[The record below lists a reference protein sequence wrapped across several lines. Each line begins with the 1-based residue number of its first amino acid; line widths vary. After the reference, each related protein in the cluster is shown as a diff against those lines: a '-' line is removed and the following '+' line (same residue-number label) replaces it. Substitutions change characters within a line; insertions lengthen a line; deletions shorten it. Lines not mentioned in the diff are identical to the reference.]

1 MAQVPKFE
9 TGGKSPSNIEEYN
22 KKKQEL
28 QDLYN
33 KKEQET
39 KTITINGKKY
49 DIKEAKEKLQNWV
62 SSDDSRSLKNSY
74 RRRGSGVD
82 ASYNRF
88 LDALNKGDIQEINS
102 TPSGFDIKYNNSE
115 GFNLGDKYSSDYLAK
130 AIDNNFLNLTEYSNT
145 LQEPDK
151 IDVSWNPRELINSV
165 WGGKI
170 NQEVYNRKTTSER
183 IDDVIRALESN
194 RGRFYEYLSSEDKTP
209 FKGYENLPFKSIQ
222 EYDQFIEDL
231 SQGRDGNPNSEFD
244 WEEQKNNQRFGD
256 YIWKYIFGSSDR
268 GTSTT
273 QESSKSPD
281 EIKKEEDEIRKV
293 NNLPENAPLKYNF
306 NGKNIVVTKEGLRE
320 IDPSGNLIGLRGHFP
335 FESNPATYMLK
346 SGWYDTDYIPYE
358 KIKDY
363 VGSNVKYLNDI
374 YNPEVYSWRKNAENI
389 KYKKDWDKEQ
399 SYNAYYKLAKLLNL
413 PEGEEYGIDYFNP
426 YIGDNQAVE
435 DYEFIGINNPQN
447 VESYL
452 SSGRPYKSTGI
463 YAINKKTGDIIP
475 GEFKYNQGY
484 LQFSPTSNYPGISSI
499 NLNKLNVNPVEGRD
513 LTLGSKFLADLYSKY
528 GLYDNEIKPFLGLKY
543 APMSNYAGTGY
554 IPSGV
559 GMYQEGGIL
568 RNSISSDLQDKQSA
582 SMSDVF
588 SGESLS
594 AADKADL
601 TALALDVAGLAST
614 AAFGVGNAV
623 GAATG
628 LGSTIS
634 TAIADYKR
642 DDDWSWSDTGNLIL
656 NLGMDAATLI
666 PGLGTV
672 AKGAKV
678 TKAIK
683 TAAPILRKA
692 FTALGLGTSLTALGK
707 VMSGEELTINDWRLL
722 ANGLNAVTGIGRNV
736 AGKKLYTQKAGAGE
750 LSKPLE
756 VNVNGK
762 TKEISFKNNE
772 VEGFNKMS
780 TEDKLTTVKTKLK
793 SQYTDLTDE
802 DLSNIKI
809 PKGKWYNP
817 FTRGVGKVKETKVA
831 GRELTPETLDKIKNN
846 KLSSFQKGLVA
857 EQAYYRRGNIQKQL
871 EDNNIYL
878 GQISGAPTVVYHGPL
893 TEKVPG
899 KLTNV
904 RAPRSEILEEK
915 EKLIH
920 RVVNPT
926 KGANDAT
933 LNSTLLESMQSTP
946 FGTTR
951 SLVEPSGK
959 ATRVTK
965 SDIRKADAKKFR
977 ESDEGKAIIAANKQK
992 LEDVRRRK
1000 QLAYLKGQETKRR
1013 NELGYKEENK
1023 NLSKIVTNSG
1033 GKINNQNNKKISEL
1047 LRISELRRKRDIEE
1061 AKRLNELGYRKEAE
1075 HLSKIVSGINKP
1087 IDNINKKKLTNLKIR
1102 NTYARLRDQYE
1113 FGSDKWIE
1121 YQNMIALL
1129 PRYKNGGNLDYYSV
1143 RNKLLK
1149 ERDKYELGSKEWIE
1163 ANKKVKEFKN
1173 GGVIKYQDGGVTP
1186 TNILEEVVVT
1196 RKSPSRIR
1204 RIDSEVLNNNT
1215 FDFNLK
1221 PMNKP
1226 SLNTPITK
1234 SSTGSNIESQNY
1246 LPTKSSLGS
1255 IPLTTI
1261 SSLASAI
1268 QKTAANNKIY
1278 KTLKKDL
1285 RPSLINLPTDL
1296 NYSIQGNE
1304 GVRQAYYKQ
1313 AANLEGL
1320 TRTPLTS
1327 DADRQLAY
1335 NLEVAKNAAEARLQG
1350 DLANEQ
1356 AIQQS
1361 REKAFQVNANNLIRR
1376 EEAANRNR
1384 LATTEYLNTLA
1395 NLKAQKI
1402 GQNANIWDTF
1412 LHDVTEQTKQYINTN
1427 NARKVN
1433 EQLLDSQYKNARLS
1447 TEDSITAS
1455 DLQRRLD
1462 ALYQKEEYK
1471 KDPTKLFLDPEYKNI
1486 INAQK
1491 ELQLKGLKRSIDL
1504 QKLGLSGQYPK
1515 VFRFGGIIKK

>member
-39 KTITINGKKY
+39 KTIIINGRKY
-49 DIKEAKEKLQNWV
+49 DIKEAKDKLQNWV
-62 SSDDSRSLKNSY
+62 SSEDSRSLKNSY
-74 RRRGSGVD
+74 KRRGSGVD

-88 LDALNKGDIQEINS
+88 LNALSEGKIQEINS
-102 TPSGFDIKYNNSE
+102 TPSGFDVKYTNSE

-231 SQGRDGNPNSEFD
+231 SQGRNGDPNSEFD

-256 YIWKYIFGSSDR
+256 YIWKYIFGDSNQQNSSTQ
-268 GTSTT
+268 GST
-273 QESSKSPD
+273 KS
-281 EIKKEEDEIRKV
+281 EEQIKKEEDEIRKT
-293 NNLPENAPLKYNF
+293 NNLPENAPLSYNF

-320 IDPSGNLIGLRGHFP
+320 KDSSGNLVGLRGYFP

-452 SSGRPYKSTGI
+452 NTGRPYKSKSI

-528 GLYDNEIKPFLGLKY
+528 FNINSQYLGANEAKGETT
-543 APMSNYAGTGY
+543 AGG
-554 IPSGV
+554 IPIR
-559 GMYQEGGIL
+559 YQEGGIL

-666 PGLGTV
+666 PGLGTM

-722 ANGLNAVTGIGRNV
+722 ANGLNAVTGISRNI

-762 TKEISFKNNE
+762 TKEVLFKNNE

-809 PKGKWYNP
+809 LKGKWYNP

-878 GQISGAPTVVYHGPL
+878 GQISGTPTVVYHGKL
-893 TEKVPG
+893 TEKAPG
-899 KLTNV
+899 KINL
-904 RAPRSEILEEK
+904 RAPRSEILEQK
-915 EKLIH
+915 EQLIH
-920 RVVNPT
+920 NVVNPT
-926 KGANDAT
+926 KGPTDAE
-933 LNSTLLESMQSTP
+933 LNSSILEQMQFTP

-951 SLVEPSGK
+951 RLAEPSGR
-959 ATRVTK
+959 ASRMTK
-965 SDIRKADAKKFR
+965 SDVKKARDKIYIY
-977 ESDEGKAIIAANKQK
+977 SNEGKAEIAKNKQK
-992 LEDVRRRK
+992 LEEAKKRR

-1023 NLSKIVTNSG
+1023 NLSRIVTTPNESVS
-1033 GKINNQNNKKISEL
+1033 NQNDERILNL
-1047 LRISELRRKRDIEE
+1047 LIKAEEDAALRKRINAQEYQ
-1061 AKRLNELGYRKEAE
+1061 AA
-1075 HLSKIVSGINKP
+1075 SKHFS
-1087 IDNINKKKLTNLKIR
+1087 KKKTISKKKSKDIGD
-1102 NTYARLRDQYE
+1102 RLPKKHKD
-1113 FGSDKWIE
+1113 
-1121 YQNMIALL
+1121 
-1129 PRYKNGGNLDYYSV
+1129 GGTLDYFFI

-1204 RIDSEVLNNNT
+1204 RIDSGVLNNNT

-1234 SSTGSNIESQNY
+1234 SLTGSNIESQNY

-1361 REKAFQVNANNLIRR
+1361 REKAFQVNANNLMRR

-1402 GQNANIWDTF
+1402 GQNTNIWDTF

>member
-39 KTITINGKKY
+39 KTIIINGRKY
-49 DIKEAKEKLQNWV
+49 DIKEAKDKLQNWV
-62 SSDDSRSLKNSY
+62 SSEDSRSLKNSY
-74 RRRGSGVD
+74 KRRGSGVD

-88 LDALNKGDIQEINS
+88 LNALSEGKIQEINS
-102 TPSGFDIKYNNSE
+102 IPSGFDVKYTNSE

-363 VGSNVKYLNDI
+363 VSSNVKYLNDI

-426 YIGDNQAVE
+426 YIGDNQAAE
-435 DYEFIGINNPQN
+435 DYEFVGINNPQN

-452 SSGRPYKSTGI
+452 NTGRPYKSKSI

-499 NLNKLNVNPVEGRD
+499 NLNKLNINPVEGRD
-513 LTLGSKFLADLYSKY
+513 LTLGSKFLANLYSKY
-528 GLYDNEIKPFLGLKY
+528 FNINSQYLGANEAKGETT
-543 APMSNYAGTGY
+543 AGG
-554 IPSGV
+554 IPIR
-559 GMYQEGGIL
+559 YQEGGIL

-666 PGLGTV
+666 PGLGTL

-762 TKEISFKNNE
+762 TKEVLFKNNE

-780 TEDKLTTVKTKLK
+780 TEDKLTTVRTKLE
-793 SQYTDLTDE
+793 SQYKDLTDE

-878 GQISGAPTVVYHGPL
+878 GQTLGAPTVVYHGKL
-893 TEKVPG
+893 TEKAPG
-899 KLTNV
+899 KINL
-904 RAPRSEILEEK
+904 RAPRSEILEQK
-915 EKLIH
+915 EQLIH
-920 RVVNPT
+920 NVVNPT
-926 KGANDAT
+926 KGPTDAE
-933 LNSTLLESMQSTP
+933 LNSSILEQMQFTP

-951 SLVEPSGK
+951 PLTEPSGK
-959 ATRVTK
+959 ASRMTK
-965 SDIRKADAKKFR
+965 SDVRKTQAKLWR
-977 ESDEGKAIIAANKQK
+977 ESEEGKATLAKNKQK
-992 LEDVRRRK
+992 LENEKRRK

-1186 TNILEEVVVT
+1186 TNISEDVVVT

-1204 RIDSEVLNNNT
+1204 RIDSGVLNNNT

-1376 EEAANRNR
+1376 EEAANKNR

-1433 EQLLDSQYKNARLS
+1433 EQLLDSQYKNARLF

-1471 KDPTKLFLDPEYKNI
+1471 KDLTKLFLDPEYKNI

-1491 ELQLKGLKRSIDL
+1491 ELQLKGLKRSINL
-1504 QKLGLSGQYPK
+1504 QQLGLSRQYPK
-1515 VFRFGGIIKK
+1515 IFRFGGIIKK

>member
-39 KTITINGKKY
+39 KTIIINGRKY
-49 DIKEAKEKLQNWV
+49 DIKEAKDKLQNWV
-62 SSDDSRSLKNSY
+62 SSEDSRSLKNSY
-74 RRRGSGVD
+74 KRRGSGVD

-88 LDALNKGDIQEINS
+88 LNALSEGKIQEINS
-102 TPSGFDIKYNNSE
+102 TPSGFDVKYTNSE

-363 VGSNVKYLNDI
+363 VSSNVKYLNDI

-426 YIGDNQAVE
+426 YIGDNQAAE
-435 DYEFIGINNPQN
+435 DYEFVGINNPQN

-452 SSGRPYKSTGI
+452 NTGRPYKSKSI

-513 LTLGSKFLADLYSKY
+513 LTLGSKFLANLYSKY
-528 GLYDNEIKPFLGLKY
+528 FNINSQYLGANEAKGETT
-543 APMSNYAGTGY
+543 AGG
-554 IPSGV
+554 IPIR
-559 GMYQEGGIL
+559 YQEGGIL

-582 SMSDVF
+582 FMSDVF

-614 AAFGVGNAV
+614 AALGVGNAV

-666 PGLGTV
+666 PGLGTI

-722 ANGLNAVTGIGRNV
+722 ANGLNAVTGISRNI

-762 TKEISFKNNE
+762 TKEVLFKNNE

-878 GQISGAPTVVYHGPL
+878 GQISGAPTVVYHGKL
-893 TEKVPG
+893 TEKAPG
-899 KLTNV
+899 KINL
-904 RAPRSEILEEK
+904 RAPRSEILEQK
-915 EKLIH
+915 EQLIH
-920 RVVNPT
+920 NVVNPT
-926 KGANDAT
+926 KGPTDSE
-933 LNSTLLESMQSTP
+933 LNSSILEQMQFTP

-951 SLVEPSGK
+951 PLTEPSGR
-959 ATRVTK
+959 ASRMTK
-965 SDIRKADAKKFR
+965 SDVKKARDKIYIY
-977 ESDEGKAIIAANKQK
+977 SNEGKAEIAKNKQK
-992 LEDVRRRK
+992 LEEAKKRR

-1023 NLSKIVTNSG
+1023 NLSRIVTTPNESVS
-1033 GKINNQNNKKISEL
+1033 NQNDERILNL
-1047 LRISELRRKRDIEE
+1047 LIKAEEDAALRKRINAQEYQ
-1061 AKRLNELGYRKEAE
+1061 AA
-1075 HLSKIVSGINKP
+1075 SKHSS
-1087 IDNINKKKLTNLKIR
+1087 KKKTVSKKKSKDIGD
-1102 NTYARLRDQYE
+1102 RLPKKHKD
-1113 FGSDKWIE
+1113 
-1121 YQNMIALL
+1121 
-1129 PRYKNGGNLDYYSV
+1129 GGTLDYFFI

-1196 RKSPSRIR
+1196 GKSPSRIR

-1221 PMNKP
+1221 SMNTP

-1361 REKAFQVNANNLIRR
+1361 REKAFQVNANNLMRR

-1384 LATTEYLNTLA
+1384 LAITEYLNTLA

-1427 NARKVN
+1427 NARKVH
-1433 EQLLDSQYKNARLS
+1433 EKLLDSQYKNARLS

>member
-22 KKKQEL
+22 KRKQEL

-88 LDALNKGDIQEINS
+88 LDALSKGDIQEINS

-145 LQEPDK
+145 LQEPNK

-170 NQEVYNRKTTSER
+170 NQEVYNRKNTSER
-183 IDDVIRALESN
+183 IDDVIRALENN

-231 SQGRDGNPNSEFD
+231 SQGRNGDPNSEFD

-256 YIWKYIFGSSDR
+256 YIWKYIFGDSNQQNSSTQ
-268 GTSTT
+268 GST
-273 QESSKSPD
+273 KS
-281 EIKKEEDEIRKV
+281 EEQIKKEEDEIRKT
-293 NNLPENAPLKYNF
+293 NNLPEGAPLSYNF

-320 IDPSGNLIGLRGHFP
+320 IDSSGNLVGLRGYFP

-452 SSGRPYKSTGI
+452 NTGRPYKSKSI

-528 GLYDNEIKPFLGLKY
+528 FNINSQYLGANEAKGETT
-543 APMSNYAGTGY
+543 AGG
-554 IPSGV
+554 IPIR
-559 GMYQEGGIL
+559 YQEGGIL

-817 FTRGVGKVKETKVA
+817 FTRRVGKVKETKVA

-878 GQISGAPTVVYHGPL
+878 GQTLGAPTVVYHGKL
-893 TEKVPG
+893 TEKAPG
-899 KLTNV
+899 KINL
-904 RAPRSEILEEK
+904 RAPRSEILEQK
-915 EKLIH
+915 EQLIH
-920 RVVNPT
+920 NVVNPT
-926 KGANDAT
+926 KGPTDAE
-933 LNSTLLESMQSTP
+933 LNSSILEQMQFTP

-951 SLVEPSGK
+951 PLTEPSGK
-959 ATRVTK
+959 ASRVTK
-965 SDIRKADAKKFR
+965 SDVRKTQAKLWR
-977 ESDEGKAIIAANKQK
+977 ESEEGKATLAKNKQK
-992 LEDVRRRK
+992 LENEKRRR

-1023 NLSKIVTNSG
+1023 NLSRIVTTPNESVS
-1033 GKINNQNNKKISEL
+1033 NQNDERILNL
-1047 LRISELRRKRDIEE
+1047 LSKAEEDAVLRKRINAQEYQ
-1061 AKRLNELGYRKEAE
+1061 AA
-1075 HLSKIVSGINKP
+1075 SKHSS
-1087 IDNINKKKLTNLKIR
+1087 KKKTVSKKKSKDVGD
-1102 NTYARLRDQYE
+1102 RLPKKHKD
-1113 FGSDKWIE
+1113 
-1121 YQNMIALL
+1121 
-1129 PRYKNGGNLDYYSV
+1129 GGTLDYFFI

-1163 ANKKVKEFKN
+1163 ANKNVKEFKN

-1215 FDFNLK
+1215 LDFNLK
-1221 PMNKP
+1221 PMNTS

-1515 VFRFGGIIKK
+1515 IFRFGGIIKK

>member
-74 RRRGSGVD
+74 RRRGFGVD

-88 LDALNKGDIQEINS
+88 LDALSKGDIQEINS

-145 LQEPDK
+145 LQEPNK

-170 NQEVYNRKTTSER
+170 NQEVYNRKNTSER
-183 IDDVIRALESN
+183 IDDVIRALENN

-231 SQGRDGNPNSEFD
+231 SQGRNGDPNSEFD

-256 YIWKYIFGSSDR
+256 YIWKYIFGDSNQQNSSTQ
-268 GTSTT
+268 GST
-273 QESSKSPD
+273 KS
-281 EIKKEEDEIRKV
+281 EEQIKKEEDEIRKT
-293 NNLPENAPLKYNF
+293 NNLPEGAPLSYNF

-320 IDPSGNLIGLRGHFP
+320 IDSSGNLVGLRGYFP

-452 SSGRPYKSTGI
+452 NTGRPYKSKSI

-513 LTLGSKFLADLYSKY
+513 LTLGSKFLANLYSKY
-528 GLYDNEIKPFLGLKY
+528 FNINSQYLGANEAKGETT
-543 APMSNYAGTGY
+543 AGG
-554 IPSGV
+554 ISIR
-559 GMYQEGGIL
+559 YQEGGIL

-666 PGLGTV
+666 PGLGTI

-878 GQISGAPTVVYHGPL
+878 GQTLGAPTVVYRGKL
-893 TEKVPG
+893 TEK
-899 KLTNV
+899 
-904 RAPRSEILEEK
+904 APRSEILEQK
-915 EKLIH
+915 EQLIH
-920 RVVNPT
+920 NIVNPT
-926 KGANDAT
+926 KGPTDAES
-933 LNSTLLESMQSTP
+933 NSSTP

-951 SLVEPSGK
+951 PSTEPSGK
-959 ATRVTK
+959 ASRMTK
-965 SDIRKADAKKFR
+965 SDVRKTQAKLWR
-977 ESDEGKAIIAANKQK
+977 ESEEGKATLAKNKQK
-992 LEDVRRRK
+992 LENEKRRR

-1023 NLSKIVTNSG
+1023 NLSRIVTTPNESVS
-1033 GKINNQNNKKISEL
+1033 NQNDERILNL
-1047 LRISELRRKRDIEE
+1047 LIKAEEDAVLRKRINAQEYQ
-1061 AKRLNELGYRKEAE
+1061 AA
-1075 HLSKIVSGINKP
+1075 SKHSS
-1087 IDNINKKKLTNLKIR
+1087 KKKTVSKKKSKDVGD
-1102 NTYARLRDQYE
+1102 RLPKKHKD
-1113 FGSDKWIE
+1113 
-1121 YQNMIALL
+1121 
-1129 PRYKNGGNLDYYSV
+1129 GGTLDYFFI

-1163 ANKKVKEFKN
+1163 ANKNVKEFKN

-1278 KTLKKDL
+1278 KILKKDL

>member
-39 KTITINGKKY
+39 KTIIINGRKY
-49 DIKEAKEKLQNWV
+49 DIKEAKDKLQNWV
-62 SSDDSRSLKNSY
+62 SSEDSRSLKNSY
-74 RRRGSGVD
+74 KRRGSGVD

-88 LDALNKGDIQEINS
+88 LNALSEGKIQEINS
-102 TPSGFDIKYNNSE
+102 TPSGFDVKYTNSE

-363 VGSNVKYLNDI
+363 VSSNVKYLNDI

-426 YIGDNQAVE
+426 YIGDNQAAE
-435 DYEFIGINNPQN
+435 DYEFVGINNPQN

-452 SSGRPYKSTGI
+452 NTGRPYKSKSI

-513 LTLGSKFLADLYSKY
+513 LTLGSKFLANLYSKY
-528 GLYDNEIKPFLGLKY
+528 FNINSQYLGANEAKGETT
-543 APMSNYAGTGY
+543 AGG
-554 IPSGV
+554 IPIR
-559 GMYQEGGIL
+559 YQEGGIL

-582 SMSDVF
+582 FMSDVF

-666 PGLGTV
+666 PGLGTM

-722 ANGLNAVTGIGRNV
+722 ANGLNAVTGIGRNI

-762 TKEISFKNNE
+762 TKEVLFKNNE

-831 GRELTPETLDKIKNN
+831 GRELTSETLDKIKNN

-878 GQISGAPTVVYHGPL
+878 GQISGTPTVVYHGKL
-893 TEKVPG
+893 TEKAPG
-899 KLTNV
+899 KINL
-904 RAPRSEILEEK
+904 RAPRSEILEQK
-915 EKLIH
+915 EQLIH
-920 RVVNPT
+920 NVVNPT
-926 KGANDAT
+926 KGPTDAE
-933 LNSTLLESMQSTP
+933 LNSSILEQMQFTP

-951 SLVEPSGK
+951 RLAEPSGR
-959 ATRVTK
+959 ASRMTK
-965 SDIRKADAKKFR
+965 SDVKKARDKIYIY
-977 ESDEGKAIIAANKQK
+977 SNEGKAEIAKNKQK
-992 LEDVRRRK
+992 LEEAKKRR

-1023 NLSKIVTNSG
+1023 NLSRIVTTPNES
-1033 GKINNQNNKKISEL
+1033 ISNQNDERILNL
-1047 LRISELRRKRDIEE
+1047 LIKAEEDAALRKRINAQEYQ
-1061 AKRLNELGYRKEAE
+1061 AA
-1075 HLSKIVSGINKP
+1075 SKHFS
-1087 IDNINKKKLTNLKIR
+1087 KKKTISKKKSKDVGD
-1102 NTYARLRDQYE
+1102 RLPKKHKD
-1113 FGSDKWIE
+1113 
-1121 YQNMIALL
+1121 
-1129 PRYKNGGNLDYYSV
+1129 GGTLDYFFI

-1221 PMNKP
+1221 STNTP

-1234 SSTGSNIESQNY
+1234 SSTGSNVESQNY

-1361 REKAFQVNANNLIRR
+1361 REKAFQVNANNLMRR

-1384 LATTEYLNTLA
+1384 LAITEYLNTLA

-1427 NARKVN
+1427 NARKVH
-1433 EQLLDSQYKNARLS
+1433 EKLLDSQYKNARLS

>member
-9 TGGKSPSNIEEYN
+9 TGGKSPSNIKEYN

-102 TPSGFDIKYNNSE
+102 TPNGFDIKYNNSE

-256 YIWKYIFGSSDR
+256 YIWKYIFGSSDQ

-363 VGSNVKYLNDI
+363 VGSNIKYLNDI
-374 YNPEVYSWRKNAENI
+374 YNPKVYSWRKNAENI

-426 YIGDNQAVE
+426 YIGDNQAAE
-435 DYEFIGINNPQN
+435 DYEFVGINNPQN

-452 SSGRPYKSTGI
+452 NTGRPYKSKSI

-499 NLNKLNVNPVEGRD
+499 NLNKLNINPVKGRD

-528 GLYDNEIKPFLGLKY
+528 FNINSRYLGANEAKGETTAGGLSIR
-543 APMSNYAGTGY
+543 
-554 IPSGV
+554 
-559 GMYQEGGIL
+559 YQEGGVL

-614 AAFGVGNAV
+614 AALGVGNVV

-642 DDDWSWSDTGNLIL
+642 DNDWSWSDTGNLIL

-666 PGLGTV
+666 PGLGTI

-678 TKAIK
+678 IEAIK
-683 TAAPILRKA
+683 AVAPILRKA
-692 FTALGLGTSLTALGK
+692 FTVMGLGSSAAALGK
-707 VMSGEELTINDWRLL
+707 AVSGKELTINDWRLL

-736 AGKKLYTQKAGAGE
+736 AGKKLYTQKAGAEE
-750 LSKPLE
+750 LSKPLK
-756 VNVNGK
+756 VTVNGK
-762 TKEISFKNNE
+762 TENVLFKNNE
-772 VEGFNKMS
+772 VEGFNTMS
-780 TEDKLTTVKTKLK
+780 AEDKITAVRTKLK
-793 SQYTDLTDE
+793 EQNKNLTDE
-802 DLSNIKI
+802 DLKDIKL
-809 PKGKWYNP
+809 PTGKWYNP
-817 FTRGVGKVKETKVA
+817 LTRGRGKVKETKVT

-846 KLSSFQKGLVA
+846 KLSAFQKGLVA

-871 EDNNIYL
+871 ENNNIYL

-933 LNSTLLESMQSTP
+933 LNSTLLESMQSIP

-951 SLVEPSGK
+951 PLVEPSGK

-992 LEDVRRRK
+992 LEDARRRK
-1000 QLAYLKGQETKRR
+1000 QLAYLKGQEIKRR

-1033 GKINNQNNKKISEL
+1033 RKINNQNNKKISEL

-1186 TNILEEVVVT
+1186 TNILEDVVVT

-1204 RIDSEVLNNNT
+1204 RIDSGVLNNNT

-1515 VFRFGGIIKK
+1515 IFRFGGIIKK

>member
-145 LQEPDK
+145 LQEPNK

-170 NQEVYNRKTTSER
+170 NQEVYNRKNTSER
-183 IDDVIRALESN
+183 IDDVIRALENN

-231 SQGRDGNPNSEFD
+231 SQGRNGDPNSEFD

-256 YIWKYIFGSSDR
+256 YIWKYIFGDSNQQNSSTQ
-268 GTSTT
+268 GST
-273 QESSKSPD
+273 KS
-281 EIKKEEDEIRKV
+281 EEQIKKEEDEIRKT
-293 NNLPENAPLKYNF
+293 NNLPEGAPLSYNF

-320 IDPSGNLIGLRGHFP
+320 IDSSGNLVGLRGYFP

-666 PGLGTV
+666 PGLGTM

-878 GQISGAPTVVYHGPL
+878 GQTLGAPTVVYHGKL
-893 TEKVPG
+893 TEKAPG
-899 KLTNV
+899 KINL
-904 RAPRSEILEEK
+904 RAPRSEILEQK
-915 EKLIH
+915 EQLIH
-920 RVVNPT
+920 NVVNPT
-926 KGANDAT
+926 KGPTDAE
-933 LNSTLLESMQSTP
+933 LNSSILEQMQFTP
-946 FGTTR
+946 LGTTR
-951 SLVEPSGK
+951 PLTEPSGK
-959 ATRVTK
+959 ASRVTK
-965 SDIRKADAKKFR
+965 SDVRKTQAKLWR
-977 ESDEGKAIIAANKQK
+977 ESEEGKATLAKNKQK
-992 LEDVRRRK
+992 LENEKRRK

-1023 NLSKIVTNSG
+1023 NLSRIVTTPNESVS
-1033 GKINNQNNKKISEL
+1033 NQNDERILNL
-1047 LRISELRRKRDIEE
+1047 LIKAEEDAVLRKRINAQEYQ
-1061 AKRLNELGYRKEAE
+1061 AA
-1075 HLSKIVSGINKP
+1075 SKHSS
-1087 IDNINKKKLTNLKIR
+1087 KKKTVSKKKSKDVGD
-1102 NTYARLRDQYE
+1102 RLPKKHKD
-1113 FGSDKWIE
+1113 
-1121 YQNMIALL
+1121 
-1129 PRYKNGGNLDYYSV
+1129 GGTLDYFFI

-1163 ANKKVKEFKN
+1163 ANKNVKEFKN

-1226 SLNTPITK
+1226 SLNTSITK

>member
-363 VGSNVKYLNDI
+363 VSSNVKYLNDI

-413 PEGEEYGIDYFNP
+413 PEGEEYGIDYFNS
-426 YIGDNQAVE
+426 YIGDNQAAE
-435 DYEFIGINNPQN
+435 DYEFVGINNPQN

-452 SSGRPYKSTGI
+452 NTGRPYKSKSI

-499 NLNKLNVNPVEGRD
+499 NLNKLNINPVEGRD
-513 LTLGSKFLADLYSKY
+513 LTLGSKFLTDLYSKY
-528 GLYDNEIKPFLGLKY
+528 FNINSQYLGANEAKGETT
-543 APMSNYAGTGY
+543 AGD
-554 IPSGV
+554 IPIR
-559 GMYQEGGIL
+559 YQEGGIL

-666 PGLGTV
+666 PGLGTM

-817 FTRGVGKVKETKVA
+817 FTRGVGKVKKTKVA

-871 EDNNIYL
+871 KDNNIYL
-878 GQISGAPTVVYHGPL
+878 GQTLGAPTVVYHGKL
-893 TEKVPG
+893 TEKAPG
-899 KLTNV
+899 KINL
-904 RAPRSEILEEK
+904 RAPRSEILEQK
-915 EKLIH
+915 EQLIH
-920 RVVNPT
+920 NVVNPT
-926 KGANDAT
+926 KGPTDAE
-933 LNSTLLESMQSTP
+933 LNSSILEQMQFTP

-951 SLVEPSGK
+951 PLTEPSGK
-959 ATRVTK
+959 ASRVTK
-965 SDIRKADAKKFR
+965 SDVRKTQAKLWR
-977 ESDEGKAIIAANKQK
+977 ESEEGKATLAKNKQK
-992 LEDVRRRK
+992 LENEKRRR
-1000 QLAYLKGQETKRR
+1000 QSAYLKGQETKRR

-1023 NLSKIVTNSG
+1023 NLSRIVTTPNESVS
-1033 GKINNQNNKKISEL
+1033 NQNDERILNL
-1047 LRISELRRKRDIEE
+1047 LIKAEEDAVLRKRINAQEYQ
-1061 AKRLNELGYRKEAE
+1061 AA
-1075 HLSKIVSGINKP
+1075 SKHSS
-1087 IDNINKKKLTNLKIR
+1087 KKKTVSKKKSKDVGD
-1102 NTYARLRDQYE
+1102 RLPKKHKD
-1113 FGSDKWIE
+1113 
-1121 YQNMIALL
+1121 
-1129 PRYKNGGNLDYYSV
+1129 GGTLDYFFI

-1163 ANKKVKEFKN
+1163 ANKNVKEFKN

>member
-62 SSDDSRSLKNSY
+62 SSDDSRNLKNSY

-88 LDALNKGDIQEINS
+88 LDALSKGDIQEINS

-145 LQEPDK
+145 LQEPNK

-170 NQEVYNRKTTSER
+170 NQEVYNRKNTSER
-183 IDDVIRALESN
+183 IDDVIRALENN

-231 SQGRDGNPNSEFD
+231 SQGRNGDPNSEFD

-256 YIWKYIFGSSDR
+256 YIWKYIFGDSNQQNSSTQ
-268 GTSTT
+268 GST
-273 QESSKSPD
+273 KS
-281 EIKKEEDEIRKV
+281 EEQIKKEEDEIRKT
-293 NNLPENAPLKYNF
+293 NNLPEGAPLSYNF

-320 IDPSGNLIGLRGHFP
+320 IDSSGNLVGLRGYFP

-358 KIKDY
+358 KIKNY

-452 SSGRPYKSTGI
+452 NTGRPYKSKSI

-499 NLNKLNVNPVEGRD
+499 NLNKLNINPVEGRD

-528 GLYDNEIKPFLGLKY
+528 FNINSQYLGANEAKGETT
-543 APMSNYAGTGY
+543 AGG
-554 IPSGV
+554 IPIR
-559 GMYQEGGIL
+559 YQEGGIL

-666 PGLGTV
+666 PGLGTM

-762 TKEISFKNNE
+762 TKEVLFKNNE

-780 TEDKLTTVKTKLK
+780 TEDKLTTVRTKLK

-871 EDNNIYL
+871 KDNNIYL
-878 GQISGAPTVVYHGPL
+878 GQTLGAPTVVYHGKL
-893 TEKVPG
+893 TEKAPG
-899 KLTNV
+899 KINL
-904 RAPRSEILEEK
+904 RAPRSEILEQK
-915 EKLIH
+915 EQLIH
-920 RVVNPT
+920 NVVNPT
-926 KGANDAT
+926 KGPTDAE
-933 LNSTLLESMQSTP
+933 LNSSILEQMQFTP

-951 SLVEPSGK
+951 PLTEPSGK
-959 ATRVTK
+959 ASRMTK
-965 SDIRKADAKKFR
+965 SDVRKTQAKLWR
-977 ESDEGKAIIAANKQK
+977 ESEEGKATLAKNKQK
-992 LEDVRRRK
+992 LENGKRRR

-1023 NLSKIVTNSG
+1023 NLSRIVTTPNESVS
-1033 GKINNQNNKKISEL
+1033 NQNDERILNL
-1047 LRISELRRKRDIEE
+1047 LSKAEEDAVLRKRINAQEYQ
-1061 AKRLNELGYRKEAE
+1061 AA
-1075 HLSKIVSGINKP
+1075 SKHSS
-1087 IDNINKKKLTNLKIR
+1087 KKKTVSKKKSKDVGD
-1102 NTYARLRDQYE
+1102 RLPKKHKD
-1113 FGSDKWIE
+1113 
-1121 YQNMIALL
+1121 
-1129 PRYKNGGNLDYYSV
+1129 GGTLDYFFI

-1163 ANKKVKEFKN
+1163 ANKNVKEFKN

-1226 SLNTPITK
+1226 SLNTSITK

>member
-145 LQEPDK
+145 LQEPNK

-170 NQEVYNRKTTSER
+170 NQEVYNRKNTSER
-183 IDDVIRALESN
+183 IDDVIRALENN

-231 SQGRDGNPNSEFD
+231 SQGRNGDPNSEFD

-256 YIWKYIFGSSDR
+256 YIWKYIFGDSNQQNSSTQ
-268 GTSTT
+268 GST
-273 QESSKSPD
+273 KS
-281 EIKKEEDEIRKV
+281 EEQIKKEEDEIRKV
-293 NNLPENAPLKYNF
+293 NNLPENSPLSYNF

-320 IDPSGNLIGLRGHFP
+320 IDSSGNLVGLRGYFP

-426 YIGDNQAVE
+426 YIGDNQAAE
-435 DYEFIGINNPQN
+435 DYEFVGINNPQN

-452 SSGRPYKSTGI
+452 NTGRPYKSKSI

-513 LTLGSKFLADLYSKY
+513 LTLGSKFLANLYSKY
-528 GLYDNEIKPFLGLKY
+528 FNINSQYLGANEAKGETT
-543 APMSNYAGTGY
+543 AGG
-554 IPSGV
+554 IPIR
-559 GMYQEGGIL
+559 YQEGGIL

-614 AAFGVGNAV
+614 AVFGVGNAV

-666 PGLGTV
+666 PGLGTM

-878 GQISGAPTVVYHGPL
+878 GQTLGAPTVVYHGKL
-893 TEKVPG
+893 TEKAPG
-899 KLTNV
+899 KINL
-904 RAPRSEILEEK
+904 RAPRSEILEQK
-915 EKLIH
+915 EQLIH
-920 RVVNPT
+920 NVVNPT
-926 KGANDAT
+926 KGPTDAE
-933 LNSTLLESMQSTP
+933 LNSSILEQMQFTP

-951 SLVEPSGK
+951 PLTEPSGK
-959 ATRVTK
+959 ASRMTK
-965 SDIRKADAKKFR
+965 SDVRKTQAKLWR
-977 ESDEGKAIIAANKQK
+977 ESEEGKATLAKNKQK
-992 LEDVRRRK
+992 LENEKRRR

-1023 NLSKIVTNSG
+1023 NLSRIVTTPNESVS
-1033 GKINNQNNKKISEL
+1033 NQNDERILNL
-1047 LRISELRRKRDIEE
+1047 LSKAEEDAVLRKRINAQEYQ
-1061 AKRLNELGYRKEAE
+1061 AA
-1075 HLSKIVSGINKP
+1075 SKHSS
-1087 IDNINKKKLTNLKIR
+1087 KKKTVSKKKSKDVGD
-1102 NTYARLRDQYE
+1102 RLPKKHKD
-1113 FGSDKWIE
+1113 
-1121 YQNMIALL
+1121 
-1129 PRYKNGGNLDYYSV
+1129 GGTLDYFFI

-1163 ANKKVKEFKN
+1163 ANKNVKEFKN

>member
-88 LDALNKGDIQEINS
+88 LDALSKGDIQEINS

-115 GFNLGDKYSSDYLAK
+115 GFNLGDKYSSDYLAR

-145 LQEPDK
+145 LQEPNK

-170 NQEVYNRKTTSER
+170 NQEVYNRKNTSER
-183 IDDVIRALESN
+183 IDDVIRALENN

-231 SQGRDGNPNSEFD
+231 SQGRNGDPNSEFD

-256 YIWKYIFGSSDR
+256 YIWKYIFGDSNQQNSSTQ
-268 GTSTT
+268 GST
-273 QESSKSPD
+273 KS
-281 EIKKEEDEIRKV
+281 EKQIKKEEDEIRKT
-293 NNLPENAPLKYNF
+293 NNLPEGAPLSYNF

-320 IDPSGNLIGLRGHFP
+320 IDSSGNLVGLRGYFP

-452 SSGRPYKSTGI
+452 NTGRPYKSKSI

-528 GLYDNEIKPFLGLKY
+528 FNINSQYLGANEAKGETT
-543 APMSNYAGTGY
+543 AGG
-554 IPSGV
+554 IPIR
-559 GMYQEGGIL
+559 YQEGGIL

-666 PGLGTV
+666 PGLGTM

-878 GQISGAPTVVYHGPL
+878 GQTLGAPTVVYHGKL
-893 TEKVPG
+893 TEKAPG
-899 KLTNV
+899 KINL
-904 RAPRSEILEEK
+904 RAPRSEILEQK
-915 EKLIH
+915 EQLIH
-920 RVVNPT
+920 NVVNPT
-926 KGANDAT
+926 KGPTDAE
-933 LNSTLLESMQSTP
+933 LNSSILEQMQFTP

-951 SLVEPSGK
+951 PLTEPSGK
-959 ATRVTK
+959 ASRVTK
-965 SDIRKADAKKFR
+965 SDVRKTQAKLWR
-977 ESDEGKAIIAANKQK
+977 ESEEGKATLAKNKQK
-992 LEDVRRRK
+992 LENEKRRR

-1023 NLSKIVTNSG
+1023 NLSRIVTTPNESVS
-1033 GKINNQNNKKISEL
+1033 NQNDERILNL
-1047 LRISELRRKRDIEE
+1047 LIKAEEDAVLRKRINAQEYQ
-1061 AKRLNELGYRKEAE
+1061 AA
-1075 HLSKIVSGINKP
+1075 SKHSS
-1087 IDNINKKKLTNLKIR
+1087 KKKTVSKKKSKDVGD
-1102 NTYARLRDQYE
+1102 RLPKKHKD
-1113 FGSDKWIE
+1113 
-1121 YQNMIALL
+1121 
-1129 PRYKNGGNLDYYSV
+1129 GGTLDYFFI

-1163 ANKKVKEFKN
+1163 ANKNVKEFKN

-1221 PMNKP
+1221 PMNTS

>member
-74 RRRGSGVD
+74 RRRGFGVD

-88 LDALNKGDIQEINS
+88 LDALSKGDIQEINS

-145 LQEPDK
+145 LQEPNK
-151 IDVSWNPRELINSV
+151 IDVSWNPRELINFV

-170 NQEVYNRKTTSER
+170 NQEVYNRKNTSER
-183 IDDVIRALESN
+183 IDDVIRALENN

-231 SQGRDGNPNSEFD
+231 SQGRNGDPNSEFD

-256 YIWKYIFGSSDR
+256 YIWKYIFGDSNQQNSSTQ
-268 GTSTT
+268 GST
-273 QESSKSPD
+273 KS
-281 EIKKEEDEIRKV
+281 EEQIKKEEDEIRKT
-293 NNLPENAPLKYNF
+293 NNLPEGAPLSYNF

-320 IDPSGNLIGLRGHFP
+320 IDSSGNLVGLRGYFP

-363 VGSNVKYLNDI
+363 VSSNVKYLNDI

-452 SSGRPYKSTGI
+452 NTGRPYKSKSI

-513 LTLGSKFLADLYSKY
+513 LTLGSKFLANLYSKY
-528 GLYDNEIKPFLGLKY
+528 FNINSQYLGANEAKGETT
-543 APMSNYAGTGY
+543 AGG
-554 IPSGV
+554 IPIR
-559 GMYQEGGIL
+559 YQEGGIL

-666 PGLGTV
+666 PGLGTM

-878 GQISGAPTVVYHGPL
+878 GQTLGAPTVVYHGKL
-893 TEKVPG
+893 TEKAPG
-899 KLTNV
+899 KINL
-904 RAPRSEILEEK
+904 RAPRSEILEQK
-915 EKLIH
+915 EQLIH
-920 RVVNPT
+920 NVVNPT
-926 KGANDAT
+926 KGPTDAE
-933 LNSTLLESMQSTP
+933 LNSSLLEQMQFTP

-951 SLVEPSGK
+951 PLTEPSGK
-959 ATRVTK
+959 ASRMTK
-965 SDIRKADAKKFR
+965 SDVRKTQAKLWR
-977 ESDEGKAIIAANKQK
+977 ESEEGKATLAKNKQK
-992 LEDVRRRK
+992 LENEKRRR

-1023 NLSKIVTNSG
+1023 NLSRIVTTPNESVS
-1033 GKINNQNNKKISEL
+1033 NQNDERILNL
-1047 LRISELRRKRDIEE
+1047 LIKAEEDAVLRKRINAQEYQ
-1061 AKRLNELGYRKEAE
+1061 AA
-1075 HLSKIVSGINKP
+1075 SKHSS
-1087 IDNINKKKLTNLKIR
+1087 KKKTVSKKKSKDVGD
-1102 NTYARLRDQYE
+1102 RLPKKHKD
-1113 FGSDKWIE
+1113 
-1121 YQNMIALL
+1121 
-1129 PRYKNGGNLDYYSV
+1129 GGTLDYFFI

-1163 ANKKVKEFKN
+1163 ANKNVKEFKN

-1278 KTLKKDL
+1278 KILKKDL

>member
-62 SSDDSRSLKNSY
+62 SSDDSRNLKNSY
-74 RRRGSGVD
+74 RRRGFGVD

-88 LDALNKGDIQEINS
+88 LDALSKGDIQEINS

-145 LQEPDK
+145 LQEPNK

-170 NQEVYNRKTTSER
+170 NQEVYNRKNTSER
-183 IDDVIRALESN
+183 IDDVIRALENN

-231 SQGRDGNPNSEFD
+231 SQGRNGDPNSEFD

-256 YIWKYIFGSSDR
+256 YIWKYIFGDSNQQNSSTQ
-268 GTSTT
+268 GST
-273 QESSKSPD
+273 KS
-281 EIKKEEDEIRKV
+281 EEQIKKEEDEIRKV
-293 NNLPENAPLKYNF
+293 NNLPENSPLSYNF

-320 IDPSGNLIGLRGHFP
+320 IDSSGNLVGLRGYFP

-452 SSGRPYKSTGI
+452 NTGRPYKSKSI

-736 AGKKLYTQKAGAGE
+736 AGKKLYTQKASAGE

-871 EDNNIYL
+871 KDNNIYL
-878 GQISGAPTVVYHGPL
+878 GQTLGAPTVVYHGKL
-893 TEKVPG
+893 TEKAPG
-899 KLTNV
+899 KINL
-904 RAPRSEILEEK
+904 RAPRSEILEQK
-915 EKLIH
+915 EQLIH
-920 RVVNPT
+920 NVVNPT
-926 KGANDAT
+926 KGPTDAE
-933 LNSTLLESMQSTP
+933 LNSSILEQMQFTP

-951 SLVEPSGK
+951 PLTEPSGK
-959 ATRVTK
+959 ASRVTK
-965 SDIRKADAKKFR
+965 SDVRKTQAKLWR
-977 ESDEGKAIIAANKQK
+977 ESEEGKATLAKNKQK
-992 LEDVRRRK
+992 LENEKRRR
-1000 QLAYLKGQETKRR
+1000 QSAYLKGQETKRR

-1023 NLSKIVTNSG
+1023 NLSRIVTTPNESVS
-1033 GKINNQNNKKISEL
+1033 NQNDERILNL
-1047 LRISELRRKRDIEE
+1047 LIKAEEDAVLRKRINAQEYQ
-1061 AKRLNELGYRKEAE
+1061 AA
-1075 HLSKIVSGINKP
+1075 SKHSS
-1087 IDNINKKKLTNLKIR
+1087 KKKTVSKKKSKDVGD
-1102 NTYARLRDQYE
+1102 RLPKKHKD
-1113 FGSDKWIE
+1113 
-1121 YQNMIALL
+1121 
-1129 PRYKNGGNLDYYSV
+1129 GGTLDYFFI

-1163 ANKKVKEFKN
+1163 ANKNVKEFKN

-1204 RIDSEVLNNNT
+1204 RIDSEVLNNNA

-1278 KTLKKDL
+1278 KILKKDL

>member
-62 SSDDSRSLKNSY
+62 SSDDSRNLKNSY

-88 LDALNKGDIQEINS
+88 LDALSKGDIQEINS

-170 NQEVYNRKTTSER
+170 NQEVYNRKNTSER
-183 IDDVIRALESN
+183 IDDVIRALENN
-194 RGRFYEYLSSEDKTP
+194 RRRFYEYLSSEDKTP

-231 SQGRDGNPNSEFD
+231 SQGRNGDPNSEFD

-256 YIWKYIFGSSDR
+256 YIWKYIFGDSNQQNSSTQ
-268 GTSTT
+268 GST
-273 QESSKSPD
+273 KS
-281 EIKKEEDEIRKV
+281 EEQIKKEEDEIRKT
-293 NNLPENAPLKYNF
+293 NNLPENAPLSYNF

-320 IDPSGNLIGLRGHFP
+320 KDSSGNLVGLRGYFP

-363 VGSNVKYLNDI
+363 VGSNVKYLNDV

-484 LQFSPTSNYPGISSI
+484 LQFNPTSNYPGISSI

-513 LTLGSKFLADLYSKY
+513 LTLGSKFLANLYSKY
-528 GLYDNEIKPFLGLKY
+528 FNINSQYLGANEAKGETT
-543 APMSNYAGTGY
+543 AGG
-554 IPSGV
+554 IPIR
-559 GMYQEGGIL
+559 YQEGGIL

-666 PGLGTV
+666 PGLGTM

-722 ANGLNAVTGIGRNV
+722 ANGLNAVTGIGRNI

-762 TKEISFKNNE
+762 TKEVLFKNNE

-878 GQISGAPTVVYHGPL
+878 GQISGAPTVVYHGKL
-893 TEKVPG
+893 TEKAPG
-899 KLTNV
+899 KINL
-904 RAPRSEILEEK
+904 RAPRSEILEQK
-915 EKLIH
+915 EQLIH
-920 RVVNPT
+920 NVVNPT
-926 KGANDAT
+926 KGPTDAE
-933 LNSTLLESMQSTP
+933 LNSSILEQMQFTP

-951 SLVEPSGK
+951 PLTEPSEKAGRMTKSDVRKTQAKLWRESEEGK
-959 ATRVTK
+959 ATL
-965 SDIRKADAKKFR
+965 AK
-977 ESDEGKAIIAANKQK
+977 NKQK
-992 LEDVRRRK
+992 LENEKRRK

-1023 NLSKIVTNSG
+1023 NLSRIVTTPNESVS
-1033 GKINNQNNKKISEL
+1033 NQNDERILNL
-1047 LRISELRRKRDIEE
+1047 LIKAEEDAALRKRINAQEYQ
-1061 AKRLNELGYRKEAE
+1061 AA
-1075 HLSKIVSGINKP
+1075 SKHSS
-1087 IDNINKKKLTNLKIR
+1087 KKKTVSKKKSKDVGD
-1102 NTYARLRDQYE
+1102 RLPKKHKD
-1113 FGSDKWIE
+1113 
-1121 YQNMIALL
+1121 
-1129 PRYKNGGNLDYYSV
+1129 GGTLDYFFI

-1149 ERDKYELGSKEWIE
+1149 ERDKYELGSREWIE

-1186 TNILEEVVVT
+1186 TNILEKVIVT
-1196 RKSPSRIR
+1196 GKSPSRIR
-1204 RIDSEVLNNNT
+1204 RIDSRVLNNNT

-1221 PMNKP
+1221 PMNTS
-1226 SLNTPITK
+1226 SLNIPITK

-1246 LPTKSSLGS
+1246 LPTKSSLES

-1361 REKAFQVNANNLIRR
+1361 REKAFQVNANNLMRR

-1402 GQNANIWDTF
+1402 GQNTNIWDTF

>member
-22 KKKQEL
+22 KRKQEL

-145 LQEPDK
+145 LQEPNK

-170 NQEVYNRKTTSER
+170 NQEVYNRKNTSER
-183 IDDVIRALESN
+183 IDDVIRALENN

-231 SQGRDGNPNSEFD
+231 SQGRNGDPNSEFD

-256 YIWKYIFGSSDR
+256 YIWKYIFGDSNQQNSSTQ
-268 GTSTT
+268 GST
-273 QESSKSPD
+273 KS
-281 EIKKEEDEIRKV
+281 EEQIKKEEDEIRKT
-293 NNLPENAPLKYNF
+293 NNLPENSPLSYNF

-320 IDPSGNLIGLRGHFP
+320 IDSSGNLVGLRGYFP

-452 SSGRPYKSTGI
+452 NTGRPYKSKSI

-513 LTLGSKFLADLYSKY
+513 LTLGSKFLANLYSKY
-528 GLYDNEIKPFLGLKY
+528 FNINSQYLGANEAKGETT
-543 APMSNYAGTGY
+543 AGG
-554 IPSGV
+554 IPIR
-559 GMYQEGGIL
+559 YQEGGIL

-666 PGLGTV
+666 PGLGTM

-722 ANGLNAVTGIGRNV
+722 ANGLNAVTGMGRNV

-762 TKEISFKNNE
+762 TKEVLFKNNE

-780 TEDKLTTVKTKLK
+780 TEDKLTTVRTKLE
-793 SQYTDLTDE
+793 SQYKDLTDE

-878 GQISGAPTVVYHGPL
+878 GQTLGAPTVVHHGKL
-893 TEKVPG
+893 TEKAPG
-899 KLTNV
+899 KINL
-904 RAPRSEILEEK
+904 RAPRSEILEQK
-915 EKLIH
+915 EQLIH
-920 RVVNPT
+920 NVVNPT
-926 KGANDAT
+926 KGPTDAE
-933 LNSTLLESMQSTP
+933 LNSSILEQMQFTP

-951 SLVEPSGK
+951 PLTEPSGK
-959 ATRVTK
+959 ASRVTK
-965 SDIRKADAKKFR
+965 SDVRKTQAKLWR
-977 ESDEGKAIIAANKQK
+977 ESEEGKATLAKNKQK
-992 LEDVRRRK
+992 LENEKRRK

-1023 NLSKIVTNSG
+1023 NLSRIVTTPNESVS
-1033 GKINNQNNKKISEL
+1033 NQNDERILNL
-1047 LRISELRRKRDIEE
+1047 LSKAEEDAVLRKRINAQEYQ
-1061 AKRLNELGYRKEAE
+1061 AA
-1075 HLSKIVSGINKP
+1075 SKHSS
-1087 IDNINKKKLTNLKIR
+1087 KKKTVSKKKSKDVGD
-1102 NTYARLRDQYE
+1102 RLPKKHKD
-1113 FGSDKWIE
+1113 
-1121 YQNMIALL
+1121 
-1129 PRYKNGGNLDYYSV
+1129 GGTLDYFFI

-1163 ANKKVKEFKN
+1163 ANKNVKEFKN

-1226 SLNTPITK
+1226 SLNTSITK

-1278 KTLKKDL
+1278 KILKKDL

-1515 VFRFGGIIKK
+1515 IFRFGGIIKK

>member
-22 KKKQEL
+22 KRKQEL

-62 SSDDSRSLKNSY
+62 SSDDSRNLKNSY

-88 LDALNKGDIQEINS
+88 LDALSKGDIQEINS

-170 NQEVYNRKTTSER
+170 NQEVYNRKNTSER
-183 IDDVIRALESN
+183 IDDVIRALENN

-231 SQGRDGNPNSEFD
+231 SQGRNGDPNSEFY

-256 YIWKYIFGSSDR
+256 YIWKYIFGDSNQQNSSTQ
-268 GTSTT
+268 GST
-273 QESSKSPD
+273 KS
-281 EIKKEEDEIRKV
+281 EEQIKKEEEEIRKV
-293 NNLPENAPLKYNF
+293 NNLPENAPLSYNF

-320 IDPSGNLIGLRGHFP
+320 IDSSGNLVGLRGYFP

-528 GLYDNEIKPFLGLKY
+528 GLYDNEIKSFLGLKY

-614 AAFGVGNAV
+614 AALGVGNAV

-722 ANGLNAVTGIGRNV
+722 ANGLNAVTGISRNV

-762 TKEISFKNNE
+762 TKEVLFKNNE

-846 KLSSFQKGLVA
+846 KLTSFQKGLVA

-878 GQISGAPTVVYHGPL
+878 GQTLGVPTVVYHGKL
-893 TEKVPG
+893 TEKAPG
-899 KLTNV
+899 KINL
-904 RAPRSEILEEK
+904 RAPRSEILEQK
-915 EKLIH
+915 EQLIH
-920 RVVNPT
+920 NVVNPT
-926 KGANDAT
+926 KGPTDAE
-933 LNSTLLESMQSTP
+933 LNSSILEQMQFTP
-946 FGTTR
+946 FGTTHH
-951 SLVEPSGK
+951 LAEPSGR
-959 ATRVTK
+959 ASRMTK
-965 SDIRKADAKKFR
+965 SDVKKARDKIYIY
-977 ESDEGKAIIAANKQK
+977 SNEGKAEIAKNKQK
-992 LEDVRRRK
+992 LEEAKKRR

-1023 NLSKIVTNSG
+1023 NLSRIVTTPNESVS
-1033 GKINNQNNKKISEL
+1033 NQNNERILNL
-1047 LRISELRRKRDIEE
+1047 LIKAEEDAALRKRINAQEYQ
-1061 AKRLNELGYRKEAE
+1061 AA
-1075 HLSKIVSGINKP
+1075 SKHSS
-1087 IDNINKKKLTNLKIR
+1087 KKKTVSKKKSKDVGD
-1102 NTYARLRDQYE
+1102 RLPKKHKD
-1113 FGSDKWIE
+1113 
-1121 YQNMIALL
+1121 
-1129 PRYKNGGNLDYYSV
+1129 GGTLDYFFI

-1204 RIDSEVLNNNT
+1204 RIDSGVLNNNT

-1261 SSLASAI
+1261 SSLASAV

-1278 KTLKKDL
+1278 KTLRKNL

-1327 DADRQLAY
+1327 NADRQLAY

-1361 REKAFQVNANNLIRR
+1361 REKAFQVNANNLMRR

-1433 EQLLDSQYKNARLS
+1433 EKLLDSQYKNARLS

>member
-22 KKKQEL
+22 KRKQEL

-39 KTITINGKKY
+39 KTITINSKKY

-62 SSDDSRSLKNSY
+62 SSDDSRSLKDSY

-88 LDALNKGDIQEINS
+88 LDALSKGDIQEINS

-256 YIWKYIFGSSDR
+256 YIWKYIFGSSDQ

-452 SSGRPYKSTGI
+452 NTGRPYKSKSI

-484 LQFSPTSNYPGISSI
+484 LQFSPTSNYLGISSI

-528 GLYDNEIKPFLGLKY
+528 FNINSQYLGANEAKGETT
-543 APMSNYAGTGY
+543 AGG
-554 IPSGV
+554 IPIR
-559 GMYQEGGIL
+559 YQEGGIL

-780 TEDKLTTVKTKLK
+780 TEDKLTTIKTKLK

-878 GQISGAPTVVYHGPL
+878 GQISGAPTVVYHGKL
-893 TEKVPG
+893 TEKAPG
-899 KLTNV
+899 KINL
-904 RAPRSEILEEK
+904 RAPRSEILEQK
-915 EKLIH
+915 EQLIH
-920 RVVNPT
+920 NVVNPT
-926 KGANDAT
+926 KGPTDAE
-933 LNSTLLESMQSTP
+933 LNSSILEQMQFTP

-951 SLVEPSGK
+951 PLTEPSGK
-959 ATRVTK
+959 ASRMTK
-965 SDIRKADAKKFR
+965 SDVRKTQAKLWR
-977 ESDEGKAIIAANKQK
+977 ESEEGKATLAKNKQK
-992 LEDVRRRK
+992 LENEKRRR

-1023 NLSKIVTNSG
+1023 NLSRIVTTPNESVS
-1033 GKINNQNNKKISEL
+1033 NQNDERILNL
-1047 LRISELRRKRDIEE
+1047 LSKAEEDAVLRKRINAQEYQ
-1061 AKRLNELGYRKEAE
+1061 AA
-1075 HLSKIVSGINKP
+1075 SKHSF
-1087 IDNINKKKLTNLKIR
+1087 KKKTVSKKKSKDVGD
-1102 NTYARLRDQYE
+1102 RLPKKHKD
-1113 FGSDKWIE
+1113 
-1121 YQNMIALL
+1121 
-1129 PRYKNGGNLDYYSV
+1129 GGTLDYFFI

-1163 ANKKVKEFKN
+1163 ANKNVKEFKN

-1515 VFRFGGIIKK
+1515 IFRFGGIIKK

>member
-22 KKKQEL
+22 KRKQEL

-88 LDALNKGDIQEINS
+88 LDALSKGDIQEINS

-145 LQEPDK
+145 LQEPNK

-170 NQEVYNRKTTSER
+170 NQEVYNRKNTSER
-183 IDDVIRALESN
+183 IDDVIRALENN

-231 SQGRDGNPNSEFD
+231 SQGRNGDPNSEFD

-256 YIWKYIFGSSDR
+256 YIWKYIFGDSNQQNSSTQ
-268 GTSTT
+268 GST
-273 QESSKSPD
+273 KS
-281 EIKKEEDEIRKV
+281 EEQIKKEEDEIRKT
-293 NNLPENAPLKYNF
+293 NNLPEGAPLSYNF

-320 IDPSGNLIGLRGHFP
+320 KDSSGNLVGLRGYFP

-762 TKEISFKNNE
+762 IKEISFKNNE

-817 FTRGVGKVKETKVA
+817 FTRGIGKVKETKVA

-871 EDNNIYL
+871 KDNNIYL
-878 GQISGAPTVVYHGPL
+878 GQTLGAPTVVYYGKL
-893 TEKVPG
+893 TEKAPG
-899 KLTNV
+899 KINL
-904 RAPRSEILEEK
+904 RAPRSEILEQK
-915 EKLIH
+915 EQLIH
-920 RVVNPT
+920 NVVNPT
-926 KGANDAT
+926 KGPTDAE
-933 LNSTLLESMQSTP
+933 LNSSILEQMQFTP

-951 SLVEPSGK
+951 PLIEPSGK
-959 ATRVTK
+959 ASRVTK
-965 SDIRKADAKKFR
+965 SDVRKIQAKLWR
-977 ESDEGKAIIAANKQK
+977 ESEEGKATLAKNKQK
-992 LEDVRRRK
+992 LENEKRRR

-1023 NLSKIVTNSG
+1023 NLSRIVTTPNESVS
-1033 GKINNQNNKKISEL
+1033 NQNDERILNL
-1047 LRISELRRKRDIEE
+1047 LIKAEEDAVLRKRINAQEYQ
-1061 AKRLNELGYRKEAE
+1061 AA
-1075 HLSKIVSGINKP
+1075 SKHSS
-1087 IDNINKKKLTNLKIR
+1087 KKKTVSKKKSKDVGD
-1102 NTYARLRDQYE
+1102 RLPKKHKD
-1113 FGSDKWIE
+1113 
-1121 YQNMIALL
+1121 
-1129 PRYKNGGNLDYYSV
+1129 GGTLDYFFI

-1163 ANKKVKEFKN
+1163 ANKNVKEFKN

-1221 PMNKP
+1221 PMNTS

-1304 GVRQAYYKQ
+1304 GVRQTYYKQ

>member
-1 MAQVPKFE
+1 MAQIPKFE

-62 SSDDSRSLKNSY
+62 SSDDSRSLKDSY

-88 LDALNKGDIQEINS
+88 LDALSKGDIQEINS

-145 LQEPDK
+145 LQEPNK

-170 NQEVYNRKTTSER
+170 NQEVYNRKNTSER
-183 IDDVIRALESN
+183 IDDVIRALENN

-231 SQGRDGNPNSEFD
+231 SQGRNGDPNSEFD

-256 YIWKYIFGSSDR
+256 YIWKYIFGDSNQQNSSTQ
-268 GTSTT
+268 GST
-273 QESSKSPD
+273 KS
-281 EIKKEEDEIRKV
+281 EEQIKKEEDEIRKT
-293 NNLPENAPLKYNF
+293 NNLPEGAPLSYNF

-320 IDPSGNLIGLRGHFP
+320 IDSSGNLVGLRGYFP

-452 SSGRPYKSTGI
+452 NTGRPYKSKSI

-513 LTLGSKFLADLYSKY
+513 LTLGSKFLANLYSKY
-528 GLYDNEIKPFLGLKY
+528 FNINSQYLGANEAKGETT
-543 APMSNYAGTGY
+543 AGG
-554 IPSGV
+554 IPIR
-559 GMYQEGGIL
+559 YQEGGIL

-666 PGLGTV
+666 PGLGTM

-951 SLVEPSGK
+951 PLVEPSGK

-992 LEDVRRRK
+992 LEDARRRK

-1023 NLSKIVTNSG
+1023 NLSGIVTTPNESVS
-1033 GKINNQNNKKISEL
+1033 NQNDERILNL
-1047 LRISELRRKRDIEE
+1047 LIKAEEDAVLRKRINAQEYQ
-1061 AKRLNELGYRKEAE
+1061 AA
-1075 HLSKIVSGINKP
+1075 SKHSS
-1087 IDNINKKKLTNLKIR
+1087 KKKTVSKKKSKDVGD
-1102 NTYARLRDQYE
+1102 RLPKKHKD
-1113 FGSDKWIE
+1113 
-1121 YQNMIALL
+1121 
-1129 PRYKNGGNLDYYSV
+1129 GGTLDYFFI

-1163 ANKKVKEFKN
+1163 ANKNVKEFKN

>member
-39 KTITINGKKY
+39 KTIIINGRKY
-49 DIKEAKEKLQNWV
+49 DIKEAKDKLQNWV
-62 SSDDSRSLKNSY
+62 SSEDSRSLKNSY
-74 RRRGSGVD
+74 KRRGSGVD

-88 LDALNKGDIQEINS
+88 LNALSEGKIQEINS
-102 TPSGFDIKYNNSE
+102 TPSGFDVKYTNSE

-256 YIWKYIFGSSDR
+256 YIWKYIFGSSDQ

-363 VGSNVKYLNDI
+363 VSSNVKYLNDI
-374 YNPEVYSWRKNAENI
+374 YNPEVYNWRKNAENI
-389 KYKKDWDKEQ
+389 RYKKDWDKGQ

-426 YIGDNQAVE
+426 YIGDNQAAE
-435 DYEFIGINNPQN
+435 DYEFVGINNPQN

-452 SSGRPYKSTGI
+452 NIGRPYKSKSI

-499 NLNKLNVNPVEGRD
+499 NLNKLNVNPIEGRD

-528 GLYDNEIKPFLGLKY
+528 FNINSQYLGANEAKGETTAGGLSI
-543 APMSNYAGTGY
+543 S
-554 IPSGV
+554 
-559 GMYQEGGIL
+559 YQEGGVL

-614 AAFGVGNAV
+614 AALGVGNAV

-642 DDDWSWSDTGNLIL
+642 DNDWSWSDTGNLIL

-666 PGLGTV
+666 PGLGTM

-683 TAAPILRKA
+683 ATAPILRKA
-692 FTALGLGTSLTALGK
+692 FTVMGLGSSAAALGK
-707 VMSGEELTINDWRLL
+707 VVSGEELTINDWRLL

-736 AGKKLYTQKAGAGE
+736 AGKKLYTQKAGAEE
-750 LSKPLE
+750 LSKPLK
-756 VNVNGK
+756 VTVNGK
-762 TKEISFKNNE
+762 TENVLFKNNE

-780 TEDKLTTVKTKLK
+780 TEDKITAVRTKLK
-793 SQYTDLTDE
+793 EQNKNLTDE
-802 DLSNIKI
+802 DLKDIKL
-809 PKGKWYNP
+809 PTGKWYNP
-817 FTRGVGKVKETKVA
+817 LTRGRGKVKETKVT

-846 KLSSFQKGLVA
+846 KLSAFQKGLVA

-871 EDNNIYL
+871 ENNNIYL

-951 SLVEPSGK
+951 PLVEPSGK

-992 LEDVRRRK
+992 LEDARRRK
-1000 QLAYLKGQETKRR
+1000 QLAYLKGQETKRH

-1186 TNILEEVVVT
+1186 TNISEDVVVT

-1204 RIDSEVLNNNT
+1204 RIDSGVLNNNT

-1313 AANLEGL
+1313 AENLEGL

-1376 EEAANRNR
+1376 EEAANKNR

-1433 EQLLDSQYKNARLS
+1433 EQLLDSQYKNARLF
-1447 TEDSITAS
+1447 TEDFITAS

-1491 ELQLKGLKRSIDL
+1491 ELQLKGLKRSINL
-1504 QKLGLSGQYPK
+1504 QKLGLSGQYSK
-1515 VFRFGGIIKK
+1515 IFRFGGIIKK

>member
-22 KKKQEL
+22 KRKQEL

-62 SSDDSRSLKNSY
+62 SSDDSRNLKNSY

-88 LDALNKGDIQEINS
+88 LDALSKGDIQEINS

-170 NQEVYNRKTTSER
+170 NQEVYNRKNTSER
-183 IDDVIRALESN
+183 IDDVIRALENN
-194 RGRFYEYLSSEDKTP
+194 RRRFYEYLSSEDKTP

-231 SQGRDGNPNSEFD
+231 SQGRNGDPNSEFD

-256 YIWKYIFGSSDR
+256 YIWKYIFGDSNQQNSSTQ
-268 GTSTT
+268 GST
-273 QESSKSPD
+273 KS
-281 EIKKEEDEIRKV
+281 EEQIKKEEDEIRKT
-293 NNLPENAPLKYNF
+293 NNLPENAPLSYNF

-320 IDPSGNLIGLRGHFP
+320 KDSSGNLVGLRGYFP

-363 VGSNVKYLNDI
+363 VGSNVKYLNDV

-614 AAFGVGNAV
+614 AALGVGNAV

-683 TAAPILRKA
+683 IAAPILRKA

-722 ANGLNAVTGIGRNV
+722 ANGLNAVTGISRNV

-762 TKEISFKNNE
+762 TKEVLFKNNE

-878 GQISGAPTVVYHGPL
+878 GQISGAPTVVYHGKL
-893 TEKVPG
+893 TEKAPG
-899 KLTNV
+899 KINL
-904 RAPRSEILEEK
+904 RAPRSEILEQK
-915 EKLIH
+915 EQLIH
-920 RVVNPT
+920 NVVNPT
-926 KGANDAT
+926 KGPTDSE
-933 LNSTLLESMQSTP
+933 LNSSILEQMQFTP

-951 SLVEPSGK
+951 PLTEPSGR
-959 ATRVTK
+959 ASRMTK
-965 SDIRKADAKKFR
+965 SDVKKARDKIYIY
-977 ESDEGKAIIAANKQK
+977 SNEGKAEIAKNKQK
-992 LEDVRRRK
+992 LEEAKKRR

-1023 NLSKIVTNSG
+1023 DLSRIVTTPNKSVS
-1033 GKINNQNNKKISEL
+1033 NQNDERILNL
-1047 LRISELRRKRDIEE
+1047 LIKAEEDAALRKRINAQEYQ
-1061 AKRLNELGYRKEAE
+1061 AA
-1075 HLSKIVSGINKP
+1075 SKHSP
-1087 IDNINKKKLTNLKIR
+1087 KKKTVSKKKSKDIGDR
-1102 NTYARLRDQYE
+1102 SPKKHKDGDT
-1113 FGSDKWIE
+1113 
-1121 YQNMIALL
+1121 
-1129 PRYKNGGNLDYYSV
+1129 LDYFFI

-1196 RKSPSRIR
+1196 GKSPSRIR
-1204 RIDSEVLNNNT
+1204 RIDSRVLNNNT

-1361 REKAFQVNANNLIRR
+1361 REKAFQVNANNLMRR

-1402 GQNANIWDTF
+1402 GQNTNIWDTF

>member
-22 KKKQEL
+22 KRKQEL

-88 LDALNKGDIQEINS
+88 LDALSKGDIQEINS

-145 LQEPDK
+145 LQEPNK

-170 NQEVYNRKTTSER
+170 NQEVYNRKNTSER
-183 IDDVIRALESN
+183 IDDVIRALENN

-231 SQGRDGNPNSEFD
+231 SQGRNGDPNSEFD

-256 YIWKYIFGSSDR
+256 YIWKYIFGDSNQQNSSTQ
-268 GTSTT
+268 GST
-273 QESSKSPD
+273 KS
-281 EIKKEEDEIRKV
+281 EEQIKKEEDEIRKT
-293 NNLPENAPLKYNF
+293 NNLPEGAPLSYNF

-320 IDPSGNLIGLRGHFP
+320 IDSSGNLVGLRGYFP

-452 SSGRPYKSTGI
+452 NTGRPYKSKSI

-528 GLYDNEIKPFLGLKY
+528 FNINSQYLGANEAKGETT
-543 APMSNYAGTGY
+543 AGG
-554 IPSGV
+554 IPIR
-559 GMYQEGGIL
+559 YQEGGIL

-666 PGLGTV
+666 PGLGTM

-722 ANGLNAVTGIGRNV
+722 ANGLNAVTGMGRNV

-878 GQISGAPTVVYHGPL
+878 GQTLGAPTVVYHGKL
-893 TEKVPG
+893 TEKAPG
-899 KLTNV
+899 KINL
-904 RAPRSEILEEK
+904 RAPRSEILEQK
-915 EKLIH
+915 EQLIH
-920 RVVNPT
+920 NVVNPT
-926 KGANDAT
+926 KGPTDAE
-933 LNSTLLESMQSTP
+933 LNSSILEQMQFTP

-951 SLVEPSGK
+951 PLTEPSGK
-959 ATRVTK
+959 ASRMTK
-965 SDIRKADAKKFR
+965 SDVRETQAKLWR
-977 ESDEGKAIIAANKQK
+977 ESEEGKATLAKNKQK
-992 LEDVRRRK
+992 LENEKRRK

-1023 NLSKIVTNSG
+1023 NLSRIVTTPNESVS
-1033 GKINNQNNKKISEL
+1033 NQNDERILNL
-1047 LRISELRRKRDIEE
+1047 LIKAEEDAVLRKRINAQEYQ
-1061 AKRLNELGYRKEAE
+1061 AA
-1075 HLSKIVSGINKP
+1075 SKHSS
-1087 IDNINKKKLTNLKIR
+1087 KKKTVSKKKSKDVGD
-1102 NTYARLRDQYE
+1102 RLPKKHKD
-1113 FGSDKWIE
+1113 
-1121 YQNMIALL
+1121 
-1129 PRYKNGGNLDYYSV
+1129 GGTLDYFFI

-1163 ANKKVKEFKN
+1163 ANKNVKEFKN

-1221 PMNKP
+1221 PMNTS

>member
-88 LDALNKGDIQEINS
+88 LDALSKGDIQEINS

-145 LQEPDK
+145 LQEPNK

-170 NQEVYNRKTTSER
+170 NQEVYNRKNTFER
-183 IDDVIRALESN
+183 IDDVIRALENN

-231 SQGRDGNPNSEFD
+231 SQGRNGDPNSEFD

-256 YIWKYIFGSSDR
+256 YIWKYIFGDSNQQNSSTQ
-268 GTSTT
+268 GST
-273 QESSKSPD
+273 KS
-281 EIKKEEDEIRKV
+281 EEQIKKEEDEIRKT
-293 NNLPENAPLKYNF
+293 NNLPEGAPLSYNF

-320 IDPSGNLIGLRGHFP
+320 IDSSGNLVGLRGYFP

-452 SSGRPYKSTGI
+452 NTGRPYKSKSI

-528 GLYDNEIKPFLGLKY
+528 FNINSQYLGANEAKGETT
-543 APMSNYAGTGY
+543 AGG
-554 IPSGV
+554 IPIR
-559 GMYQEGGIL
+559 YQEGGIL

-683 TAAPILRKA
+683 IAAPILRKA

-831 GRELTPETLDKIKNN
+831 GRELTSETLDKIKNN

-878 GQISGAPTVVYHGPL
+878 GQTLGAPTVVYHGKL
-893 TEKVPG
+893 TEKAPG
-899 KLTNV
+899 KINL
-904 RAPRSEILEEK
+904 RAPRSEILEQK
-915 EKLIH
+915 EQLIH
-920 RVVNPT
+920 NVVNPT
-926 KGANDAT
+926 KGPTDAE
-933 LNSTLLESMQSTP
+933 LNSSILEQMQFTP

-951 SLVEPSGK
+951 PLTEPSGK
-959 ATRVTK
+959 ASRVTK
-965 SDIRKADAKKFR
+965 SDVRKTQAKLWR
-977 ESDEGKAIIAANKQK
+977 ESEEGKATLAKNKQK
-992 LEDVRRRK
+992 LENEKRRR

-1023 NLSKIVTNSG
+1023 NLSRIVTTPNESVS
-1033 GKINNQNNKKISEL
+1033 NQNDERILNL
-1047 LRISELRRKRDIEE
+1047 LSKAEEDAVLRKRINAQEYQ
-1061 AKRLNELGYRKEAE
+1061 AA
-1075 HLSKIVSGINKP
+1075 SKHSS
-1087 IDNINKKKLTNLKIR
+1087 KKKTVSKKKSKDVGD
-1102 NTYARLRDQYE
+1102 RLPKKHKD
-1113 FGSDKWIE
+1113 
-1121 YQNMIALL
+1121 
-1129 PRYKNGGNLDYYSV
+1129 GGTLDYFFI

-1163 ANKKVKEFKN
+1163 ANKNVKEFKN

-1204 RIDSEVLNNNT
+1204 RTDSEVLNNNT

-1226 SLNTPITK
+1226 SLNIPITK

-1361 REKAFQVNANNLIRR
+1361 REKAFQVNVNNLIRR

>member
-22 KKKQEL
+22 KRKQEL

-62 SSDDSRSLKNSY
+62 SSDDSRNLKNSY

-88 LDALNKGDIQEINS
+88 LDALSKGDIQEINS

-170 NQEVYNRKTTSER
+170 NQEVYNRKNTSER
-183 IDDVIRALESN
+183 IDDVIRALENN
-194 RGRFYEYLSSEDKTP
+194 RRRFYEYLSSEDKTP

-231 SQGRDGNPNSEFD
+231 SQGRNGDPNSEFD

-256 YIWKYIFGSSDR
+256 YIWKYIFGDSSQQNS
-268 GTSTT
+268 STQGST
-273 QESSKSPD
+273 KS
-281 EIKKEEDEIRKV
+281 EEQIKKEEDEIRKV
-293 NNLPENAPLKYNF
+293 NNLPENSPLSYNF

-320 IDPSGNLIGLRGHFP
+320 KDSSGNLVGLRGYFP

-543 APMSNYAGTGY
+543 APMSNYAGIGY

-559 GMYQEGGIL
+559 GMYQEGGVL

-642 DDDWSWSDTGNLIL
+642 DDDWSWRDTGNLIL

-762 TKEISFKNNE
+762 TKEVLFKNNE

-878 GQISGAPTVVYHGPL
+878 GQTLGAPTVVYHGKL
-893 TEKVPG
+893 TEKAPG
-899 KLTNV
+899 KINL
-904 RAPRSEILEEK
+904 RAPRSEILEQK
-915 EKLIH
+915 EQLIH
-920 RVVNPT
+920 NVVNPT
-926 KGANDAT
+926 KGPTDAE
-933 LNSTLLESMQSTP
+933 LNSSILEQMQFTP

-951 SLVEPSGK
+951 RLAEPSGR
-959 ATRVTK
+959 ASRMTK
-965 SDIRKADAKKFR
+965 SDVKKAQDKIYIY
-977 ESDEGKAIIAANKQK
+977 SNEGKAEIAKNKQK
-992 LEDVRRRK
+992 LEEAKKRR

-1023 NLSKIVTNSG
+1023 NLSRIVTTPNESVS
-1033 GKINNQNNKKISEL
+1033 NQNDERILNL
-1047 LRISELRRKRDIEE
+1047 LIKAEEDAALRKRINAQEYQ
-1061 AKRLNELGYRKEAE
+1061 AA
-1075 HLSKIVSGINKP
+1075 SKHSS
-1087 IDNINKKKLTNLKIR
+1087 KKKTVSKKKSKDVGD
-1102 NTYARLRDQYE
+1102 RLPKKHKD
-1113 FGSDKWIE
+1113 
-1121 YQNMIALL
+1121 
-1129 PRYKNGGNLDYYSV
+1129 GGTLDYFFI

-1204 RIDSEVLNNNT
+1204 RIDSEVLNNNA

-1221 PMNKP
+1221 SMNTP

-1234 SSTGSNIESQNY
+1234 SSTGSNVESQNY

-1278 KTLKKDL
+1278 KTLRKNL

-1361 REKAFQVNANNLIRR
+1361 REKAFQVNANNLMRR

-1433 EQLLDSQYKNARLS
+1433 EKLLDSQYKNARLS

>member
-88 LDALNKGDIQEINS
+88 LDALSKGDIQEINS

-145 LQEPDK
+145 LQEPNK

-170 NQEVYNRKTTSER
+170 NQEVYNRKNTSER
-183 IDDVIRALESN
+183 IDDVIRALENN

-231 SQGRDGNPNSEFD
+231 SQGRNGDPNSEFD

-256 YIWKYIFGSSDR
+256 YIWKYIFGDSNQQNSSTQ
-268 GTSTT
+268 GST
-273 QESSKSPD
+273 KS
-281 EIKKEEDEIRKV
+281 EEQIKKEEDEIRKA
-293 NNLPENAPLKYNF
+293 NNLPEGAPLSYNF

-320 IDPSGNLIGLRGHFP
+320 IDSSGNLVGLRGYFP

-452 SSGRPYKSTGI
+452 NTGRPYKSKSI

-528 GLYDNEIKPFLGLKY
+528 FNINSQYLGAKGETT
-543 APMSNYAGTGY
+543 AGG
-554 IPSGV
+554 IPIR
-559 GMYQEGGIL
+559 YQEGGIL

-666 PGLGTV
+666 PGLGTM

-951 SLVEPSGK
+951 PLVEPSGK

-992 LEDVRRRK
+992 LEDARRRK

-1023 NLSKIVTNSG
+1023 NLSGIVTTPNESVS
-1033 GKINNQNNKKISEL
+1033 NQNDERILNL
-1047 LRISELRRKRDIEE
+1047 LIKAEEDAVLRKRINAQEYQ
-1061 AKRLNELGYRKEAE
+1061 AA
-1075 HLSKIVSGINKP
+1075 SKHSS
-1087 IDNINKKKLTNLKIR
+1087 KKKTVSKKKSKDVGD
-1102 NTYARLRDQYE
+1102 RLPKKHKD
-1113 FGSDKWIE
+1113 
-1121 YQNMIALL
+1121 
-1129 PRYKNGGNLDYYSV
+1129 GGTLDYFFI

-1163 ANKKVKEFKN
+1163 ANKNVKEFKN

-1215 FDFNLK
+1215 LDFNLK
-1221 PMNKP
+1221 PMNTS

-1268 QKTAANNKIY
+1268 QKTAVNNKIY

-1515 VFRFGGIIKK
+1515 IFRFGGIIKK

>member
-39 KTITINGKKY
+39 KTIIINGRKY
-49 DIKEAKEKLQNWV
+49 DIKEAKDKLQNWV
-62 SSDDSRSLKNSY
+62 SSEDSRSLKNSY
-74 RRRGSGVD
+74 KRRGSGVD

-88 LDALNKGDIQEINS
+88 LNALSEGKIQEINS
-102 TPSGFDIKYNNSE
+102 TPSGFDVKYTNSE
-115 GFNLGDKYSSDYLAK
+115 GFNLGDKYNSDYLAK

-145 LQEPDK
+145 LQEPNK

-170 NQEVYNRKTTSER
+170 NQEVYNRKNTSER
-183 IDDVIRALESN
+183 IDDVIRALENN

-231 SQGRDGNPNSEFD
+231 SQGRNGDPNSEFD

-256 YIWKYIFGSSDR
+256 YIWKYIFGDSNQQNSSTQ
-268 GTSTT
+268 GST
-273 QESSKSPD
+273 KS
-281 EIKKEEDEIRKV
+281 EEQIKKEEDKIRKT
-293 NNLPENAPLKYNF
+293 NNLPEGAPLSYNF

-320 IDPSGNLIGLRGHFP
+320 KDSSGNLVGLRGYFP

-554 IPSGV
+554 IPSEV

-736 AGKKLYTQKAGAGE
+736 AGKKLYTQKASAGE

-871 EDNNIYL
+871 KDNNIYL
-878 GQISGAPTVVYHGPL
+878 GQTLGAPTVVYHGKL
-893 TEKVPG
+893 TEKAPG
-899 KLTNV
+899 KINL
-904 RAPRSEILEEK
+904 RAPRSEILEQK
-915 EKLIH
+915 EQLIH
-920 RVVNPT
+920 NVVNPT
-926 KGANDAT
+926 KGPTDAE
-933 LNSTLLESMQSTP
+933 LNSSILEQMQFTS

-951 SLVEPSGK
+951 PLTEPSGK
-959 ATRVTK
+959 ASRMTK
-965 SDIRKADAKKFR
+965 SDARKTQAKLWR
-977 ESDEGKAIIAANKQK
+977 ESEEGKATLAKNKQK
-992 LEDVRRRK
+992 LENEKRRK

-1186 TNILEEVVVT
+1186 TNISEDVVVT

-1204 RIDSEVLNNNT
+1204 RIDSGVLNNNT

-1320 TRTPLTS
+1320 TRTLLTS
-1327 DADRQLAY
+1327 DADKQLAY

-1361 REKAFQVNANNLIRR
+1361 REKAFQVNANNLMRR

-1433 EQLLDSQYKNARLS
+1433 EQLLDSQYKNARLF

-1471 KDPTKLFLDPEYKNI
+1471 KDLTKLFLDPEYKNI

>member
-39 KTITINGKKY
+39 KTIIINGRKY
-49 DIKEAKEKLQNWV
+49 DIKEAKDKLQNWV
-62 SSDDSRSLKNSY
+62 SSEDSRSLKNSY
-74 RRRGSGVD
+74 KRRGSGVD

-88 LDALNKGDIQEINS
+88 LNALSEGKIQEINS
-102 TPSGFDIKYNNSE
+102 TPSGFDVKYTNSE

-363 VGSNVKYLNDI
+363 VSSNVKYLNDI

-426 YIGDNQAVE
+426 YIGDNQAAE
-435 DYEFIGINNPQN
+435 DYEFVGINNPQN

-452 SSGRPYKSTGI
+452 NTGRPYKSKSI

-499 NLNKLNVNPVEGRD
+499 NLNKLNINPVEGRD
-513 LTLGSKFLADLYSKY
+513 LTLGSKFLANLYSKY
-528 GLYDNEIKPFLGLKY
+528 FNINSQYLGANEAKGETT
-543 APMSNYAGTGY
+543 AGG
-554 IPSGV
+554 IPIR
-559 GMYQEGGIL
+559 YQEGGIL

-666 PGLGTV
+666 PGLGTL

-762 TKEISFKNNE
+762 TKEVLFKNNE

-780 TEDKLTTVKTKLK
+780 TEDKLTTVRTKLE
-793 SQYTDLTDE
+793 SQYKDLTDE

-878 GQISGAPTVVYHGPL
+878 GQTLGAPTVVYHGKL
-893 TEKVPG
+893 TEKAPG
-899 KLTNV
+899 KINL
-904 RAPRSEILEEK
+904 RAPRSEILEQK
-915 EKLIH
+915 EQLIH
-920 RVVNPT
+920 NVVNPT
-926 KGANDAT
+926 KGPTDAE
-933 LNSTLLESMQSTP
+933 LNSSILEQMQFTP

-951 SLVEPSGK
+951 PLTEPSGK
-959 ATRVTK
+959 ASRMTK
-965 SDIRKADAKKFR
+965 SDVRKTQAKLWR
-977 ESDEGKAIIAANKQK
+977 ESEEGKATLAKNKQK
-992 LEDVRRRK
+992 LENEKRRK
-1000 QLAYLKGQETKRR
+1000 QLAYLKGQET
-1013 NELGYKEENK
+1013 
-1023 NLSKIVTNSG
+1023 
-1033 GKINNQNNKKISEL
+1033 
-1047 LRISELRRKRDIEE
+1047 
-1061 AKRLNELGYRKEAE
+1061 KRLNELGYRKEAE

-1186 TNILEEVVVT
+1186 TNISEDVVVT

-1320 TRTPLTS
+1320 TRTLLTS

-1361 REKAFQVNANNLIRR
+1361 REKAFQVNANNLMRR

-1515 VFRFGGIIKK
+1515 IFRFGGIIKK

>member
-62 SSDDSRSLKNSY
+62 SSDDSRNLKNSY

-88 LDALNKGDIQEINS
+88 LDALSKGDIQEINS

-170 NQEVYNRKTTSER
+170 NQEIYNRKTTSER

-231 SQGRDGNPNSEFD
+231 SQGRNGDPNSEFD

-256 YIWKYIFGSSDR
+256 YIWKYIFGDSNQQNSSIQ
-268 GTSTT
+268 GST
-273 QESSKSPD
+273 KS
-281 EIKKEEDEIRKV
+281 EEQIKKEEEEIRKV
-293 NNLPENAPLKYNF
+293 NNLPENAPLSYNF

-320 IDPSGNLIGLRGHFP
+320 RDSSGNLVGLRGYFP

-452 SSGRPYKSTGI
+452 NTGRPYKSKSI

-513 LTLGSKFLADLYSKY
+513 LTLGSKFLANLYSKY
-528 GLYDNEIKPFLGLKY
+528 FNINSQYLGANEAKGETT
-543 APMSNYAGTGY
+543 AGG
-554 IPSGV
+554 IPIR
-559 GMYQEGGIL
+559 YQEGGIL

-614 AAFGVGNAV
+614 AALGVGNAV

-666 PGLGTV
+666 PGLGTI

-683 TAAPILRKA
+683 IAAPILRKA

-762 TKEISFKNNE
+762 TKEVLFKNNE

-878 GQISGAPTVVYHGPL
+878 GQISGAPTVVYHGKL
-893 TEKVPG
+893 TEKAPG
-899 KLTNV
+899 KINL
-904 RAPRSEILEEK
+904 RAPRSEILEQK
-915 EKLIH
+915 EQLIH
-920 RVVNPT
+920 NVVNPT
-926 KGANDAT
+926 KGPTDAE
-933 LNSTLLESMQSTP
+933 LNSSILEQMQFTP

-951 SLVEPSGK
+951 RLAEPSGR
-959 ATRVTK
+959 ASRMTK
-965 SDIRKADAKKFR
+965 SDVKKARDKIYIY
-977 ESDEGKAIIAANKQK
+977 SNEGKAEIAKNKQK
-992 LEDVRRRK
+992 LEEAKKRR

-1023 NLSKIVTNSG
+1023 NLSRIVTTPNESVS
-1033 GKINNQNNKKISEL
+1033 NQNDERILNL
-1047 LRISELRRKRDIEE
+1047 LIKAEEDAALRKRINAQEYQ
-1061 AKRLNELGYRKEAE
+1061 AA
-1075 HLSKIVSGINKP
+1075 SKHFS
-1087 IDNINKKKLTNLKIR
+1087 KKKTISKKKSKDIGD
-1102 NTYARLRDQYE
+1102 RLPKKHKD
-1113 FGSDKWIE
+1113 
-1121 YQNMIALL
+1121 
-1129 PRYKNGGNLDYYSV
+1129 GGTLDYFFI

-1204 RIDSEVLNNNT
+1204 RIDSGVLNNNT

-1234 SSTGSNIESQNY
+1234 SLTGSNIESQNY

-1320 TRTPLTS
+1320 TKTPLTS

-1361 REKAFQVNANNLIRR
+1361 REKAFQVNANNLMRR

-1402 GQNANIWDTF
+1402 GQNTNIWDTF

>member
-22 KKKQEL
+22 KRKQEL

-62 SSDDSRSLKNSY
+62 SSDDSRSLKDSY
-74 RRRGSGVD
+74 RRRGSRVD

-88 LDALNKGDIQEINS
+88 LDALSKGDIQEINS

-145 LQEPDK
+145 LQEPNK

-170 NQEVYNRKTTSER
+170 NQEVYNRKNTSER
-183 IDDVIRALESN
+183 IDDVIRALENN

-231 SQGRDGNPNSEFD
+231 SQGRNGDPNSEFD

-256 YIWKYIFGSSDR
+256 YIWKYIFGDSNQQNSSTQ
-268 GTSTT
+268 GST
-273 QESSKSPD
+273 KS
-281 EIKKEEDEIRKV
+281 EEQIKKEEDEIRKT
-293 NNLPENAPLKYNF
+293 NNLPEGAPLSYNF

-320 IDPSGNLIGLRGHFP
+320 IDSSGNLVGLRGYFP

-452 SSGRPYKSTGI
+452 NTGRPYKSKSI

-528 GLYDNEIKPFLGLKY
+528 FNINSQYLGANEAKGETT
-543 APMSNYAGTGY
+543 AGG
-554 IPSGV
+554 IPIR
-559 GMYQEGGIL
+559 YQEGGIL

-878 GQISGAPTVVYHGPL
+878 GQTLGAPTVVYHGKL
-893 TEKVPG
+893 TEKAPG
-899 KLTNV
+899 KINL
-904 RAPRSEILEEK
+904 RAPRSEILEQK
-915 EKLIH
+915 EQLIH
-920 RVVNPT
+920 NVVNPT
-926 KGANDAT
+926 KGPTDAE
-933 LNSTLLESMQSTP
+933 LNSSILEQMQFTP

-951 SLVEPSGK
+951 PLTEPSGK
-959 ATRVTK
+959 ASRMTK
-965 SDIRKADAKKFR
+965 SDVRKTQAKLWR
-977 ESDEGKAIIAANKQK
+977 ESEEGKATLAKNKQK
-992 LEDVRRRK
+992 LENEKRRR

-1023 NLSKIVTNSG
+1023 NLSRIVTTPNESVS
-1033 GKINNQNNKKISEL
+1033 NQNDERILNL
-1047 LRISELRRKRDIEE
+1047 LSKAEEDAVLRKRINAQEYQ
-1061 AKRLNELGYRKEAE
+1061 AA
-1075 HLSKIVSGINKP
+1075 SKHSS
-1087 IDNINKKKLTNLKIR
+1087 KKKTVSKKKSKDVGD
-1102 NTYARLRDQYE
+1102 RLPKKHKD
-1113 FGSDKWIE
+1113 
-1121 YQNMIALL
+1121 
-1129 PRYKNGGNLDYYSV
+1129 GGTLDYFFI

-1163 ANKKVKEFKN
+1163 ANKNVKEFKN

-1215 FDFNLK
+1215 LDFNLK
-1221 PMNKP
+1221 PMNTS

-1515 VFRFGGIIKK
+1515 IFRFGGIIKK

>member
-22 KKKQEL
+22 KRKQEL

-62 SSDDSRSLKNSY
+62 SSDDSRNLKNSY

-88 LDALNKGDIQEINS
+88 LDALSKGDIQEINS

-170 NQEVYNRKTTSER
+170 NQEVYNRKNTSER
-183 IDDVIRALESN
+183 IDDVIRALENN
-194 RGRFYEYLSSEDKTP
+194 RRRFYEYLSSEDKTP

-231 SQGRDGNPNSEFD
+231 SQGRNGDPNSEFD

-256 YIWKYIFGSSDR
+256 YIWKYIFGDSNQQNSSTQ
-268 GTSTT
+268 GST
-273 QESSKSPD
+273 KS
-281 EIKKEEDEIRKV
+281 EEQIKKEEDEIRKT
-293 NNLPENAPLKYNF
+293 NNLPENAPLSYNF

-320 IDPSGNLIGLRGHFP
+320 KDSSGNLVGLRGYFP

-363 VGSNVKYLNDI
+363 VGSNVKYLNDV

-484 LQFSPTSNYPGISSI
+484 LQFNPTSNYPGISSI

-528 GLYDNEIKPFLGLKY
+528 FNINSQYLGANEAKGETT
-543 APMSNYAGTGY
+543 AGG
-554 IPSGV
+554 IPIR
-559 GMYQEGGIL
+559 YQEGGIL

-666 PGLGTV
+666 PGLGTM

-762 TKEISFKNNE
+762 TKEVLFKNNE

-878 GQISGAPTVVYHGPL
+878 GQISGAPTVVYHGKL
-893 TEKVPG
+893 TEKAPG
-899 KLTNV
+899 KINL
-904 RAPRSEILEEK
+904 RAPRSEILEQK
-915 EKLIH
+915 EQLIH
-920 RVVNPT
+920 NVVNPT
-926 KGANDAT
+926 KGPTDAE
-933 LNSTLLESMQSTP
+933 LNSSILEQMQFTP

-951 SLVEPSGK
+951 PLTEPSEKAGRMTKSDVRKTQAKLWRESEEGK
-959 ATRVTK
+959 ATL
-965 SDIRKADAKKFR
+965 AK
-977 ESDEGKAIIAANKQK
+977 NKQK
-992 LEDVRRRK
+992 LENEKRRK

-1023 NLSKIVTNSG
+1023 NLSRIVTTPNESVS
-1033 GKINNQNNKKISEL
+1033 NQNDERILNL
-1047 LRISELRRKRDIEE
+1047 LIKAEEDAALRKRINAQEYQ
-1061 AKRLNELGYRKEAE
+1061 AA
-1075 HLSKIVSGINKP
+1075 SKHSS
-1087 IDNINKKKLTNLKIR
+1087 KKKTVSKKKSKDVGD
-1102 NTYARLRDQYE
+1102 RLPKKHKD
-1113 FGSDKWIE
+1113 
-1121 YQNMIALL
+1121 
-1129 PRYKNGGNLDYYSV
+1129 GGTLDYFFI

-1149 ERDKYELGSKEWIE
+1149 ERDKYELGSREWIE

-1186 TNILEEVVVT
+1186 TNILEKVIVT
-1196 RKSPSRIR
+1196 GKSPSRIR
-1204 RIDSEVLNNNT
+1204 RIDSRVLNNNT

-1221 PMNKP
+1221 PMNTS
-1226 SLNTPITK
+1226 SLNIPITK

-1246 LPTKSSLGS
+1246 LPTKSSLES

-1361 REKAFQVNANNLIRR
+1361 REKAFQVNANNLMRR

-1402 GQNANIWDTF
+1402 GQNTNIWDTF

>member
-62 SSDDSRSLKNSY
+62 SSDDSRNLKNSY
-74 RRRGSGVD
+74 RRRGFGVD

-170 NQEVYNRKTTSER
+170 NQEVYNRKNTSER
-183 IDDVIRALESN
+183 IDDVIRALENN

-231 SQGRDGNPNSEFD
+231 SQGRNGDPNSEFD

-256 YIWKYIFGSSDR
+256 YIWKYIFGDSNQQNSSTQ
-268 GTSTT
+268 GST
-273 QESSKSPD
+273 KS
-281 EIKKEEDEIRKV
+281 EEQIKKEEDEIRKT
-293 NNLPENAPLKYNF
+293 NNLPEGAPLSYNF

-320 IDPSGNLIGLRGHFP
+320 IDSSGNLVGLRGYFP

-452 SSGRPYKSTGI
+452 NTGRPYKSKSI

-528 GLYDNEIKPFLGLKY
+528 FNINSQYLGANEAKGETT
-543 APMSNYAGTGY
+543 AGG
-554 IPSGV
+554 IPIR
-559 GMYQEGGIL
+559 YQEGGIL

-666 PGLGTV
+666 PGLGTM

-878 GQISGAPTVVYHGPL
+878 GQTLGAPTVVYHGKL
-893 TEKVPG
+893 TEKAPG
-899 KLTNV
+899 KINL
-904 RAPRSEILEEK
+904 RAPRSEILEQK
-915 EKLIH
+915 EQLIH
-920 RVVNPT
+920 NIVNPT
-926 KGANDAT
+926 KGPTDAE
-933 LNSTLLESMQSTP
+933 LNSSILEQMQFTP

-951 SLVEPSGK
+951 PLTEPSGK
-959 ATRVTK
+959 ASRMTK
-965 SDIRKADAKKFR
+965 SDVRKTQAKLWR
-977 ESDEGKAIIAANKQK
+977 ESEEGKATLAKNKQK
-992 LEDVRRRK
+992 LENEKRRR

-1023 NLSKIVTNSG
+1023 NLSRIVTTPNESVS
-1033 GKINNQNNKKISEL
+1033 NQNDERILNL
-1047 LRISELRRKRDIEE
+1047 LSKAEEDAVLRKRINAQEYQ
-1061 AKRLNELGYRKEAE
+1061 AA
-1075 HLSKIVSGINKP
+1075 SKHSS
-1087 IDNINKKKLTNLKIR
+1087 KKKTVSKKKSKDVGD
-1102 NTYARLRDQYE
+1102 RLPKKHKD
-1113 FGSDKWIE
+1113 
-1121 YQNMIALL
+1121 
-1129 PRYKNGGNLDYYSV
+1129 GGTLDYFFI

-1163 ANKKVKEFKN
+1163 ANKNVKEFKN

>member
-22 KKKQEL
+22 KRKQEL

-62 SSDDSRSLKNSY
+62 SSDDSRSLKDSY

-88 LDALNKGDIQEINS
+88 LDALSKGDIQEINS

-145 LQEPDK
+145 LQEPNK

-183 IDDVIRALESN
+183 VDDVIRALENN

-231 SQGRDGNPNSEFD
+231 SQGRNGDPNSEFD

-256 YIWKYIFGSSDR
+256 YIWKYIFGDSNQQNSSTQ
-268 GTSTT
+268 GST
-273 QESSKSPD
+273 KS
-281 EIKKEEDEIRKV
+281 EEQIKKEEDEIRKT
-293 NNLPENAPLKYNF
+293 NNLPEGAPLSYNF

-320 IDPSGNLIGLRGHFP
+320 IDSSGNLVGLRGYFP

-346 SGWYDTDYIPYE
+346 SGWYDTDYISYE

-426 YIGDNQAVE
+426 YIGDNQAAE
-435 DYEFIGINNPQN
+435 DYEFVGINNPQN

-452 SSGRPYKSTGI
+452 NTGRPYKSKSI

-484 LQFSPTSNYPGISSI
+484 LQFSPTSNYPGISYI

-513 LTLGSKFLADLYSKY
+513 LTLGSKFLANLYSKY
-528 GLYDNEIKPFLGLKY
+528 FNINSQYLGANEAKGETT
-543 APMSNYAGTGY
+543 AGG
-554 IPSGV
+554 IPIR
-559 GMYQEGGIL
+559 YQEGGIL

-666 PGLGTV
+666 PGLGTM

-878 GQISGAPTVVYHGPL
+878 GQTLGAPTVVYHGKL
-893 TEKVPG
+893 TEKAPG
-899 KLTNV
+899 KINL
-904 RAPRSEILEEK
+904 RAPRSEILEQK
-915 EKLIH
+915 EQLIH
-920 RVVNPT
+920 NVVNPT
-926 KGANDAT
+926 KGPTDT
-933 LNSTLLESMQSTP
+933 ELNSSILEQMQFTP

-951 SLVEPSGK
+951 PLTEPSGK
-959 ATRVTK
+959 ASRVTK
-965 SDIRKADAKKFR
+965 SDVRKTQAKLWR
-977 ESDEGKAIIAANKQK
+977 ESEEGKATLAKNKQK
-992 LEDVRRRK
+992 LENEKRRK

-1023 NLSKIVTNSG
+1023 NLSRIVTTPNESVS
-1033 GKINNQNNKKISEL
+1033 NQNDERILNL
-1047 LRISELRRKRDIEE
+1047 LIKAEEDAVLRKRINAQEYQ
-1061 AKRLNELGYRKEAE
+1061 AA
-1075 HLSKIVSGINKP
+1075 SKHSS
-1087 IDNINKKKLTNLKIR
+1087 KKKTVSKKKSKDVGD
-1102 NTYARLRDQYE
+1102 RLPKKHKD
-1113 FGSDKWIE
+1113 
-1121 YQNMIALL
+1121 
-1129 PRYKNGGNLDYYSV
+1129 GGTLDYFFI

-1163 ANKKVKEFKN
+1163 ANKNVKEFKN

-1186 TNILEEVVVT
+1186 TNILEEVVIT

>member
-1 MAQVPKFE
+1 MAQIPKFE

-88 LDALNKGDIQEINS
+88 LDALSKGDIQEINS

-145 LQEPDK
+145 LQEPNK

-170 NQEVYNRKTTSER
+170 NQEVYNRKNTSER
-183 IDDVIRALESN
+183 IDDVIRALENN

-231 SQGRDGNPNSEFD
+231 SQGRNGDPNSEFD

-256 YIWKYIFGSSDR
+256 YIWKYIFGDSNQQNSSTQ
-268 GTSTT
+268 GST
-273 QESSKSPD
+273 KS
-281 EIKKEEDEIRKV
+281 EEQIKKEEDEIRKT
-293 NNLPENAPLKYNF
+293 NNLPEGAPLSYNF

-320 IDPSGNLIGLRGHFP
+320 IDSSGNLVGLRGYFP

-452 SSGRPYKSTGI
+452 NTGRPYKSKSI

-513 LTLGSKFLADLYSKY
+513 LTLGSKFLANLYSKY
-528 GLYDNEIKPFLGLKY
+528 FNINSQYLGANEAKGETT
-543 APMSNYAGTGY
+543 AGG
-554 IPSGV
+554 IPIR
-559 GMYQEGGIL
+559 YQEGGIL

-666 PGLGTV
+666 PGLGTM

-951 SLVEPSGK
+951 PLVEPSGK

-992 LEDVRRRK
+992 LEDARRRK

-1023 NLSKIVTNSG
+1023 NLSGIVTTPNESVS
-1033 GKINNQNNKKISEL
+1033 NQNDERILNL
-1047 LRISELRRKRDIEE
+1047 LIKAEEDAVLRKRINAQEYQ
-1061 AKRLNELGYRKEAE
+1061 AA
-1075 HLSKIVSGINKP
+1075 SKHSS
-1087 IDNINKKKLTNLKIR
+1087 KKKTVSKKKSKDVGD
-1102 NTYARLRDQYE
+1102 RLPKKHKD
-1113 FGSDKWIE
+1113 
-1121 YQNMIALL
+1121 
-1129 PRYKNGGNLDYYSV
+1129 GGTLDYFFI

-1163 ANKKVKEFKN
+1163 ANKNVKEFKN

>member
-88 LDALNKGDIQEINS
+88 LDALSKGDIQEINS

-145 LQEPDK
+145 LQEPNK

-320 IDPSGNLIGLRGHFP
+320 IDPSGNLIGLRGYFP

-452 SSGRPYKSTGI
+452 NTGRPYKSKSI

-528 GLYDNEIKPFLGLKY
+528 FNINSQYLGANEAKGETT
-543 APMSNYAGTGY
+543 AGG
-554 IPSGV
+554 IPIR
-559 GMYQEGGIL
+559 YQEGGIL

-666 PGLGTV
+666 PGLGTM

-951 SLVEPSGK
+951 PLVEPSGK

-992 LEDVRRRK
+992 LEDARRRK

-1023 NLSKIVTNSG
+1023 NLSGIVTTPNESVS
-1033 GKINNQNNKKISEL
+1033 NQNDERILNL
-1047 LRISELRRKRDIEE
+1047 LIKAEEDAVLRKRINAQEYQ
-1061 AKRLNELGYRKEAE
+1061 AA
-1075 HLSKIVSGINKP
+1075 SKHSS
-1087 IDNINKKKLTNLKIR
+1087 KKKTVSKKKSKDVGD
-1102 NTYARLRDQYE
+1102 RLPKKHKD
-1113 FGSDKWIE
+1113 
-1121 YQNMIALL
+1121 
-1129 PRYKNGGNLDYYSV
+1129 GGTLDYFFI

-1163 ANKKVKEFKN
+1163 ANKNVKEFKN

-1221 PMNKP
+1221 PMNTS

>member
-22 KKKQEL
+22 KRKQEL

-62 SSDDSRSLKNSY
+62 SSDDSRNLKNSY

-88 LDALNKGDIQEINS
+88 LDALSKGDIQEINS

-170 NQEVYNRKTTSER
+170 NQEVYNRKNTSER
-183 IDDVIRALESN
+183 IDDVIRALENN

-231 SQGRDGNPNSEFD
+231 SQGRNGDPNSEFD

-256 YIWKYIFGSSDR
+256 YIWKYIFGDSNQQNSSIQ
-268 GTSTT
+268 GST
-273 QESSKSPD
+273 KS
-281 EIKKEEDEIRKV
+281 EEQIKKEEEEIRKV
-293 NNLPENAPLKYNF
+293 NNLPENAPLSYNF

-320 IDPSGNLIGLRGHFP
+320 RDSSGNLVGLRGYFP

-452 SSGRPYKSTGI
+452 NTGRPYKSKSI

-528 GLYDNEIKPFLGLKY
+528 FNINSQYLGANEAKGETT
-543 APMSNYAGTGY
+543 AGG
-554 IPSGV
+554 IPIR
-559 GMYQEGGIL
+559 YQEGGIL

-666 PGLGTV
+666 PGLGTM

-722 ANGLNAVTGIGRNV
+722 ANGLNAVTGIGRNI

-762 TKEISFKNNE
+762 TKEVLFKNNE

-878 GQISGAPTVVYHGPL
+878 GQISGAPTVVYHGKL
-893 TEKVPG
+893 TEKAPG
-899 KLTNV
+899 KINL
-904 RAPRSEILEEK
+904 RAPRSEILEQK
-915 EKLIH
+915 EQLIH
-920 RVVNPT
+920 NVVNPT
-926 KGANDAT
+926 KGPTDAE
-933 LNSTLLESMQSTP
+933 LNSSILEQMQFTP

-951 SLVEPSGK
+951 RLAEPSGR
-959 ATRVTK
+959 ASRMTK
-965 SDIRKADAKKFR
+965 SDVKKARDKIYIY
-977 ESDEGKAIIAANKQK
+977 SNEGKAEIAKNKQK
-992 LEDVRRRK
+992 LEEAKKRR

-1023 NLSKIVTNSG
+1023 NLSRIVTTPNESVS
-1033 GKINNQNNKKISEL
+1033 NQNDERILNL
-1047 LRISELRRKRDIEE
+1047 LIKAEEDAALRKRINAQEYQ
-1061 AKRLNELGYRKEAE
+1061 AA
-1075 HLSKIVSGINKP
+1075 SKHFS
-1087 IDNINKKKLTNLKIR
+1087 KKKTISKKKSKDIGD
-1102 NTYARLRDQYE
+1102 RLPKKHKD
-1113 FGSDKWIE
+1113 
-1121 YQNMIALL
+1121 
-1129 PRYKNGGNLDYYSV
+1129 GGTLDYFFI

-1204 RIDSEVLNNNT
+1204 RIDSGVLNNNT

-1234 SSTGSNIESQNY
+1234 SLTGSNIESQNY

-1361 REKAFQVNANNLIRR
+1361 REKAFQVNANNLMRR

-1402 GQNANIWDTF
+1402 GQNTNIWDTF

>member
-88 LDALNKGDIQEINS
+88 LDALSKGDIQEINS

-145 LQEPDK
+145 LQEPNK

-170 NQEVYNRKTTSER
+170 NQEVYNRKNTSER
-183 IDDVIRALESN
+183 IDDVIRALENN

-231 SQGRDGNPNSEFD
+231 SQGRNGDPNSEFD

-256 YIWKYIFGSSDR
+256 YIWKYIFGDSNQQNSSTQ
-268 GTSTT
+268 GST
-273 QESSKSPD
+273 KS
-281 EIKKEEDEIRKV
+281 EEQIKKEEDEIRKV
-293 NNLPENAPLKYNF
+293 NNLPENSPLSYNF

-320 IDPSGNLIGLRGHFP
+320 IDSSGNLVGLRGYFP

-452 SSGRPYKSTGI
+452 NTGRPYKSKSI

-513 LTLGSKFLADLYSKY
+513 LTLGSKFLANLYSKY
-528 GLYDNEIKPFLGLKY
+528 FNINSQYLGANEAKGETT
-543 APMSNYAGTGY
+543 AGG
-554 IPSGV
+554 IPIR
-559 GMYQEGGIL
+559 YQEGGIL

-666 PGLGTV
+666 PGLGTM

-780 TEDKLTTVKTKLK
+780 TEDKLTTVRTKLK
-793 SQYTDLTDE
+793 SQYKDLTDE

-878 GQISGAPTVVYHGPL
+878 GQTLGAPTVVYHGKL
-893 TEKVPG
+893 TEKAPG
-899 KLTNV
+899 KINL
-904 RAPRSEILEEK
+904 RAPRSEILEQK
-915 EKLIH
+915 EQLIH
-920 RVVNPT
+920 NVVNPT
-926 KGANDAT
+926 KGSTDAE
-933 LNSTLLESMQSTP
+933 LNSSILEQMQFTP

-951 SLVEPSGK
+951 PLTEPSGK
-959 ATRVTK
+959 ASRVTK
-965 SDIRKADAKKFR
+965 SDVRKTQAKLWR
-977 ESDEGKAIIAANKQK
+977 ESEEGKATLAKNKQK
-992 LEDVRRRK
+992 LENEKRRK

-1023 NLSKIVTNSG
+1023 NLSRIVTTPNESVS
-1033 GKINNQNNKKISEL
+1033 NQNDERILNL
-1047 LRISELRRKRDIEE
+1047 LSKAEEDAVLRKRINAQEYQ
-1061 AKRLNELGYRKEAE
+1061 AA
-1075 HLSKIVSGINKP
+1075 SKHSS
-1087 IDNINKKKLTNLKIR
+1087 KKKTVSKKKSKDVGD
-1102 NTYARLRDQYE
+1102 RLPKKHKD
-1113 FGSDKWIE
+1113 
-1121 YQNMIALL
+1121 
-1129 PRYKNGGNLDYYSV
+1129 GGTLDYFFI

-1163 ANKKVKEFKN
+1163 ANKNVKEFKN

-1278 KTLKKDL
+1278 KILKKDL

-1350 DLANEQ
+1350 DLTNEQ

-1376 EEAANRNR
+1376 EEAANKNR

>member
-88 LDALNKGDIQEINS
+88 LDALSKGDIQEINS

-145 LQEPDK
+145 LQEPNK

-170 NQEVYNRKTTSER
+170 NQEVYNRKNTSER
-183 IDDVIRALESN
+183 IDDVIRALENN

-231 SQGRDGNPNSEFD
+231 SQGRNGDPNSEFD

-256 YIWKYIFGSSDR
+256 YIWKYIFGDSNQQNSSTQ
-268 GTSTT
+268 GST
-273 QESSKSPD
+273 KS
-281 EIKKEEDEIRKV
+281 EEQIKKEEDEIRKI
-293 NNLPENAPLKYNF
+293 NNLPEGAPLSYNF

-320 IDPSGNLIGLRGHFP
+320 IDSSGNLVGLRGYFP

-452 SSGRPYKSTGI
+452 NTGRPYKSKSI

-499 NLNKLNVNPVEGRD
+499 NLNKLNINPVEGRD

-528 GLYDNEIKPFLGLKY
+528 FNINSQYLGANEAKGETT
-543 APMSNYAGTGY
+543 AGG
-554 IPSGV
+554 IPIR
-559 GMYQEGGIL
+559 YQEGGIL

-666 PGLGTV
+666 PGLGTM

-878 GQISGAPTVVYHGPL
+878 GQTLGAPTVVYHGKL
-893 TEKVPG
+893 TEK
-899 KLTNV
+899 
-904 RAPRSEILEEK
+904 APRSEILEQK
-915 EKLIH
+915 EQLIH
-920 RVVNPT
+920 NVVNPT
-926 KGANDAT
+926 KGPTDAE
-933 LNSTLLESMQSTP
+933 LNSSILEQMQFTP

-951 SLVEPSGK
+951 PLTEPSGK
-959 ATRVTK
+959 ASRMTK
-965 SDIRKADAKKFR
+965 SDVRKTQAKLWR
-977 ESDEGKAIIAANKQK
+977 ESEEGKATLAKNKQK
-992 LEDVRRRK
+992 LENEKRRK

-1023 NLSKIVTNSG
+1023 NLSRIVTTPNESVS
-1033 GKINNQNNKKISEL
+1033 NQNDERILNL
-1047 LRISELRRKRDIEE
+1047 LIKAEEDAALRKRINAQEYQ
-1061 AKRLNELGYRKEAE
+1061 AA
-1075 HLSKIVSGINKP
+1075 SKHSS
-1087 IDNINKKKLTNLKIR
+1087 KKKTVSKKKSKDVGD
-1102 NTYARLRDQYE
+1102 RLPKKHKD
-1113 FGSDKWIE
+1113 
-1121 YQNMIALL
+1121 
-1129 PRYKNGGNLDYYSV
+1129 GGTLDYFFV

-1186 TNILEEVVVT
+1186 TNISEDVVVT

-1515 VFRFGGIIKK
+1515 IFRFGGIIKK

>member
-88 LDALNKGDIQEINS
+88 LDALSKGDIQEINS

-145 LQEPDK
+145 LQEPNK

-170 NQEVYNRKTTSER
+170 NQEVYNRKNTSER
-183 IDDVIRALESN
+183 IDDVIRALENN

-231 SQGRDGNPNSEFD
+231 SQGRNGDPNSEFD

-256 YIWKYIFGSSDR
+256 YIWKYIFGDSNQQNSSTQ
-268 GTSTT
+268 GST
-273 QESSKSPD
+273 KS
-281 EIKKEEDEIRKV
+281 EEQIKKEEDEIRKT
-293 NNLPENAPLKYNF
+293 NNLPEGAPLSYNF

-320 IDPSGNLIGLRGHFP
+320 IDSSGNLVGLRGYFP

-452 SSGRPYKSTGI
+452 NTGRPYKSKSI

-499 NLNKLNVNPVEGRD
+499 NLNKLNINPVEGRD

-528 GLYDNEIKPFLGLKY
+528 FNINSQYLGANEAKGETTAGGLSIR
-543 APMSNYAGTGY
+543 
-554 IPSGV
+554 
-559 GMYQEGGIL
+559 YQEGGIL

-666 PGLGTV
+666 PGLGTM

-878 GQISGAPTVVYHGPL
+878 GQTLGAPTVVYHGKL
-893 TEKVPG
+893 TEKAPG
-899 KLTNV
+899 KINL
-904 RAPRSEILEEK
+904 RAPRSEILEQK
-915 EKLIH
+915 EQLIH
-920 RVVNPT
+920 NVVNPT
-926 KGANDAT
+926 KGPTDAE
-933 LNSTLLESMQSTP
+933 LNSSILEQMQFTP

-951 SLVEPSGK
+951 PLTEPSGK
-959 ATRVTK
+959 ASRVTK
-965 SDIRKADAKKFR
+965 SDVRKTQAKLWR
-977 ESDEGKAIIAANKQK
+977 ESEEGKATLAKNKQK
-992 LEDVRRRK
+992 LENEKRRR

-1023 NLSKIVTNSG
+1023 NLSRIVTTPNESVS
-1033 GKINNQNNKKISEL
+1033 NQNDERILNL
-1047 LRISELRRKRDIEE
+1047 LSKAEEDAVLRKRINAQEYQ
-1061 AKRLNELGYRKEAE
+1061 AA
-1075 HLSKIVSGINKP
+1075 SKHSS
-1087 IDNINKKKLTNLKIR
+1087 KKKTVSKKKSKDVGD
-1102 NTYARLRDQYE
+1102 RLPKKHKD
-1113 FGSDKWIE
+1113 
-1121 YQNMIALL
+1121 
-1129 PRYKNGGNLDYYSV
+1129 GGTLDYFFI

-1163 ANKKVKEFKN
+1163 ANKNVKEFKN

-1304 GVRQAYYKQ
+1304 GVRQTYYKQ

>member
-256 YIWKYIFGSSDR
+256 YIWKYIFGSSDQ

-363 VGSNVKYLNDI
+363 VSSNVKYLNDI
-374 YNPEVYSWRKNAENI
+374 YNPEIYKWKKNAENI
-389 KYKKDWDKEQ
+389 KYKKDWDKGQ

-426 YIGDNQAVE
+426 YIGDNQAAE
-435 DYEFIGINNPQN
+435 DYEFVGINNPQN

-452 SSGRPYKSTGI
+452 NTGRPYKSKSI

-513 LTLGSKFLADLYSKY
+513 LILNSKFLADLYTKY
-528 GLYDNEIKPFLGLKY
+528 GFNSHLGLNRT
-543 APMSNYAGTGY
+543 PLNAGPNIGY
-554 IPSGV
+554 NVYNPTLSLIRGLNSSTNLNAV
-559 GMYQEGGIL
+559 KYQEGGVL

-614 AAFGVGNAV
+614 AALGVGNAV

-666 PGLGTV
+666 PGLGTM

-683 TAAPILRKA
+683 TAAPILRKT

-951 SLVEPSGK
+951 PLVEPSGK

-992 LEDVRRRK
+992 LEDARRRK

-1023 NLSKIVTNSG
+1023 KLSKVVSG
-1033 GKINNQNNKKISEL
+1033 EDRVVNNLNEEKILNL
-1047 LRISELRRKRDIEE
+1047 LIKNEEDLALRKRINDQEYQ
-1061 AKRLNELGYRKEAE
+1061 AA
-1075 HLSKIVSGINKP
+1075 SKHSS
-1087 IDNINKKKLTNLKIR
+1087 KKKPVAKKKSKDIGD
-1102 NTYARLRDQYE
+1102 RLP
-1113 FGSDKWIE
+1113 KKH
-1121 YQNMIALL
+1121 
-1129 PRYKNGGNLDYYSV
+1129 KNGGTLDYFLI

-1163 ANKKVKEFKN
+1163 ANKKVKEFKR
-1173 GGVIKYQDGGVTP
+1173 GGIIKYQDGGIVP
-1186 TNILEEVVVT
+1186 SNMLEEAVVVG
-1196 RKSPSRIR
+1196 KSPFRNKM
-1204 RIDSEVLNNNT
+1204 IDAGILNTNKFN
-1215 FDFNLK
+1215 FNLK
-1221 PMNKP
+1221 PMNAS
-1226 SLNTPITK
+1226 SLNTSNSPEFQSSESQKHLPIK
-1234 SSTGSNIESQNY
+1234 SSSN
-1246 LPTKSSLGS
+1246 PV
-1255 IPLTTI
+1255 PLSMI
-1261 SSLASAI
+1261 SSLASAVER
-1268 QKTAANNKIY
+1268 TRANNKIY
-1278 KTLKKDL
+1278 KTLKEGL
-1285 RPSLINLPTDL
+1285 RPALLNTPTDL

-1304 GVRQAYYKQ
+1304 GVKQAYYKQ
-1313 AANLEGL
+1313 AADLEGL

-1327 DADRQLAY
+1327 DANRQLAY
-1335 NLEVAKNAAEARLQG
+1335 NLEVAKAAAETRLQG

-1356 AIQQS
+1356 ALQQS
-1361 REKAFQVNANNLIRR
+1361 REKAFQVNANNLARR
-1376 EEAANRNR
+1376 EEVANRNR
-1384 LATTEYLNTLA
+1384 LAMAEYLNTLT

-1402 GQNANIWDTF
+1402 GQNSNIWDTF
-1412 LHDVTEQTKQYINTN
+1412 LHDVTEQTKQYVNTN
-1427 NARKVN
+1427 NSRKIN
-1433 EQLLDSQYKNARLS
+1433 EQILDSQYKNARQS
-1447 TEDSITAS
+1447 ATDSITSA

-1471 KDPTKLFLDPEYKNI
+1471 KDPTKLFLDPEYKSI
-1486 INAQK
+1486 VNAQK
-1491 ELQLKGLKRSIDL
+1491 ELQLKGLKRNIDL
-1504 QKLGLSGQYPK
+1504 QRLGLSGQYPK
-1515 VFRFGGIIKK
+1515 VLRFGGIIKK